1 MRRSSAV
8 VVAALV
14 GGVLVA
20 GGVASAAPTS
30 SPAVEN
36 SIGFK
41 LGCDGYEHPGL
52 GSISDE
58 FHSTGVTISA
68 PEKVVAGSTFTY
80 RVQPGAMT
88 VPTSGHAGRSAIRWT
103 RMKYDFDIPAGVSLV
118 DAQVVAGTSSNLSGA
133 APSVIRIND
142 GGSPDA
148 AGTHLRIAGNNQTAD
163 SNGGGGNG
171 PSTSKNDDGG
181 IGAEAGKTF
190 RLPAIDVT
198 VIAGGAGSTVQPK
211 LRVTDGNSGSF
222 DSPKNAFT
230 FLQREKDFFTVAY
243 WERYNCSPHDS
254 RSAGL
259 NAGGQALATVNIV
272 AQAGTTTAVT
282 SGGSATIGQSTN
294 LVAQVSPAPTGGTVQ
309 FKDGGTDI
317 GAPVTVVNGVAT
329 LPHTFTAAGDHSIT
343 AVYDGVLE
351 FLTSTSAAHTVSV
364 AAADV
369 QTTTSL
375 TVPSSAVEQTS
386 VALTA
391 NIAPAAEGG
400 TVQFKDGGVDIG
412 GSIAVTAGAATLDHT
427 FTATGTHS
435 ITAVYSGTAGFGG
448 SSSQA
453 QSIEISSSAQ
463 STTTTLQVPA
473 TAVTGSAVDLTATV
487 APSNAVGSVQFKSN
501 GAAIGSPVTVTAGVA
516 TLSHA
521 FDVAGAQ
528 SVTAD
533 FTAGAGFVSSSAAA
547 QTVTV
552 SDPAPVDVETTT
564 SLSVPATAI
573 TGTAVDLTAT
583 VAPNNAVGTVQF
595 KSNGTA
601 IGSPV
606 TVSGGTATLSH
617 TFDVAGAQSVT
628 ADFTAGAGFVS
639 SSAAA
644 QTVTVSDPAPVDVET
659 TTSLSVPATAITG
672 TAVDLTATVAP
683 NNAVGTVQFKSNGTA
698 IGSPVTV
705 SSGVATLSHVFDVAG
720 AQSVTADFTAVAGF
734 VNSSASAQTVTVSDP
749 APVDVETTTSLSVP
763 ATAITGSAVD
773 LTATVAPN
781 NAVGT
786 VQFKSNGTAI
796 GSPVT
801 VAGGTATLSHSFDV
815 AGAQSVT
822 ADFTAG
828 AGFVSSSASA
838 QTVTVSDPAPADVET
853 TTSLSV
859 PATAITGSAV
869 DLTATVAPNNAVGTV
884 QFKSNGTAIGSPVT
898 VAGGTATLSHAFDV
912 AGAQSITADFT
923 AGSGFKN
930 SVASAKSIQVS
941 VSDQE
946 SVVELNIPTDAKTGV
961 ATDLWATVRTSS
973 DDAVGV
979 GTVQFY
985 DGGVAI
991 GGPEAVTAGVAGLS
1005 HTFTSAGAHSIT
1017 AVYSGGTGV
1026 VGSSAPARTVNV
1038 ADPAPSDVTTETV
1051 VTVPTDAVVNKS
1063 VTLSATVTSVQN
1075 GGTVQFMDGDTP
1087 IGDAVAVVNGIA
1099 ALNHTF
1105 TTTGAHSI
1113 SAIFS
1118 GATGFTGS
1126 TSTAQAIQIKAATG
1140 GGTGSLGSGS
1150 AGSSDFLPF
1159 GS

>member
-41 LGCDGYEHPGL
+41 LGCDGYEHL
-52 GSISDE
+52 AVDIADV
-58 FHSTGVTISA
+58 FHSTGVTVSA

-80 RVQPGAMT
+80 RVQPNVMS
-88 VPTSGHAGRSAIRWT
+88 VPTGGHAGRSVGKWT
-103 RMKYDFDIPAGVSLV
+103 RLKYDFDIPAGVSLV
-118 DAQVVAGTSSNLSGA
+118 DAQVVAGTSSNLSGVT
-133 APSVIRIND
+133 PSVIRIND
-142 GGSPDA
+142 GGSPDG
-148 AGTHLRIAGNNQTAD
+148 AGTHLRISGNNQTAD
-163 SNGGGGNG
+163 SNNKGGNG
-171 PSTSKNDDGG
+171 PSTSKNSDGG
-181 IGAEAGKTF
+181 IEVGAGKTF

-198 VIAGGAGSTVQPK
+198 VVAGAAGSTVQPK
-211 LRVTDGNSGSF
+211 LRATDGDSGAF
-222 DSPKNAFT
+222 NSPKNAFT
-230 FLQREKDFFTVAY
+230 FLQYETLWPGY
-243 WERYNCSPHDS
+243 WERYNCSPRDS
-254 RSAGL
+254 SGGGL
-259 NAGGQALATVNIV
+259 NAGGQALATVNV
-272 AQAGTTTAVT
+272 VSQAGTATAVT
-282 SGGSATIGQSTN
+282 SGAAATVGQSTD

-317 GAPVTVVNGVAT
+317 GAPVAVVNGVAT
-329 LPHTFTAAGDHSIT
+329 LPHTFTATGDHSIT

-351 FLTSTSAAHTVSV
+351 FLTSTSPARTVSV
-364 AAADV
+364 AAAVV
-369 QTTTSL
+369 QTTASL

-391 NIAPAAEGG
+391 NISPAANGG
-400 TVQFKDGGVDIG
+400 TVQFKDGGIDIG
-412 GSIAVTAGAATLDHT
+412 GPIAVTGGAATLDHT
-427 FTATGTHS
+427 FTTTGSHS

-448 SSSQA
+448 STAQA
-453 QSIEISSSAQ
+453 QTIEISSSAL

-473 TAVTGSAVDLTATV
+473 TAVTGTAVDLTATV
-487 APSNAVGSVQFKSN
+487 APNNAVGSVQFKSN
-501 GAAIGSPVTVTAGVA
+501 GTAIGTPVAVASGVA

-521 FDVAGAQ
+521 FDTAGAQ

-533 FTAGAGFVSSSAAA
+533 FTAGAGFVSSSAPA

-601 IGSPV
+601 IGTPV
-606 TVSGGTATLSH
+606 TVSAGVATLSH
-617 TFDVAGAQSVT
+617 AFDTAGAQSVT

-639 SSAAA
+639 SSASA
-644 QTVTVSDPAPVDVET
+644 QAVTVSDPAPVDVQT

-698 IGSPVTV
+698 IGTPVAVT
-705 SSGVATLSHVFDVAG
+705 SGVATLSHAFDA
-720 AQSVTADFTAVAGF
+720 
-734 VNSSASAQTVTVSDP
+734 
-749 APVDVETTTSLSVP
+749 
-763 ATAITGSAVD
+763 
-773 LTATVAPN
+773 
-781 NAVGT
+781 
-786 VQFKSNGTAI
+786 
-796 GSPVT
+796 
-801 VAGGTATLSHSFDV
+801 

-838 QTVTVSDPAPADVET
+838 QTVTVSDPAPVDVET

-859 PATAITGSAV
+859 PATAVTGTAV
-869 DLTATVAPNNAVGTV
+869 DLTATVAPNNAVGSV

-898 VAGGTATLSHAFDV
+898 VSGGTATLSHSFDA

-923 AGSGFKN
+923 AGAGFKN
-930 SVASAKSIQVS
+930 SVASAKSVQVS
-941 VSDQE
+941 VADQE

-991 GGPEAVTAGVAGLS
+991 GGPEAVTAGAAGLTHS
-1005 HTFTSAGAHSIT
+1005 FTSAGAHSIT
-1017 AVYSGGTGV
+1017 AVYSGGAGV
-1026 VGSSAPARTVNV
+1026 VGSSAQARTVNV
-1038 ADPAPSDVTTETV
+1038 TDPAPSDVTTETV
-1051 VTVPTDAVVNKS
+1051 VTVPGDAVVNKS
-1063 VTLSATVTSVQN
+1063 VTLSATVSSVQN

-1105 TTTGAHSI
+1105 TTTGTHSI
-1113 SAIFS
+1113 SAIYS
-1118 GATGFTGS
+1118 GAAGFTGS
-1126 TSTAQAIQIKAATG
+1126 TSAAHAIQVKAATG

>member
-36 SIGFK
+36 TIGFK

-68 PEKVVAGSTFTY
+68 PEKVAAGSTFTY

-133 APSVIRIND
+133 APSVIRIDD

-148 AGTHLRIAGNNQTAD
+148 AGTHLRISGNNQTAD

-230 FLQREKDFFTVAY
+230 FLQREKDVFTVAY

-259 NAGGQALATVNIV
+259 NAGGQALATVNVVSQV
-272 AQAGTTTAVT
+272 ATTTAVT
-282 SGGSATIGQSTN
+282 SGASATIGQSTD
-294 LVAQVSPAPTGGTVQ
+294 LIAQVSPAPTGGTVQ

-317 GAPVTVVNGVAT
+317 GAPVAVVNGVAT

-351 FLTSTSAAHTVSV
+351 FLTSTSPARTVSV

-369 QTTTSL
+369 QTTTAL

-391 NIAPAAEGG
+391 NISPATDGG
-400 TVQFKDGGVDIG
+400 TVQFKDGGTDIG
-412 GSIAVTAGAATLDHT
+412 GPIAVTAGAATLDHT
-427 FTATGTHS
+427 FTTTGSHS

-448 SSSQA
+448 STAQA
-453 QSIEISSSAQ
+453 QTIEISSSAL

-473 TAVTGSAVDLTATV
+473 AAITGSAVDLTATV
-487 APSNAVGSVQFKSN
+487 APNNAVGSVQFKSN
-501 GAAIGSPVTVTAGVA
+501 GTAIGSPVTVSGGTA
-516 TLSHA
+516 TLSHS
-521 FDVAGAQ
+521 FDAAGAQ

-533 FTAGAGFVSSSAAA
+533 FTAGAGFVSSSASA

-601 IGSPV
+601 IGTPV
-606 TVSGGTATLSH
+606 AVSAGVATLSH
-617 TFDVAGAQSVT
+617 SFDVAGAQSVT
-628 ADFTAGAGFVS
+628 ADFTAGAGFAS
-639 SSAAA
+639 SSASA

-672 TAVDLTATVAP
+672 AAVDLTATVAP

-705 SSGVATLSHVFDVAG
+705 S
-720 AQSVTADFTAVAGF
+720 
-734 VNSSASAQTVTVSDP
+734 
-749 APVDVETTTSLSVP
+749 
-763 ATAITGSAVD
+763 
-773 LTATVAPN
+773 
-781 NAVGT
+781 
-786 VQFKSNGTAI
+786 
-796 GSPVT
+796 
-801 VAGGTATLSHSFDV
+801 GGTATLSHSFDA

-838 QTVTVSDPAPADVET
+838 QTVTVSDPAPIDVET

-859 PATAITGSAV
+859 PATAITGAAV
-869 DLTATVAPNNAVGTV
+869 DLTATVAPNNAVGSV

-898 VAGGTATLSHAFDV
+898 VSGGTATLSHIFDA

-930 SVASAKSIQVS
+930 SVASAKSVQVS
-941 VSDQE
+941 VADQE

-991 GGPEAVTAGVAGLS
+991 GGPEPVTAGAAGLS

-1017 AVYSGGTGV
+1017 AVYSGGAGV
-1026 VGSSAPARTVNV
+1026 VGSSAQARTVNV
-1038 ADPAPSDVTTETV
+1038 TDPAPSDVTTETV
-1051 VTVPTDAVVNKS
+1051 VTVPADGVVNKS
-1063 VTLSATVTSVQN
+1063 VTLSATVSSVQN

-1087 IGDAVAVVNGIA
+1087 IGDAVPVVNGIA

-1113 SAIFS
+1113 SAIYS
-1118 GATGFTGS
+1118 GAAGFTGS
-1126 TSTAQAIQIKAATG
+1126 TSAAHAIQIKAATG

>member
-1 MRRSSAV
+1 MTV
-8 VVAALV
+8 
-14 GGVLVA
+14 
-20 GGVASAAPTS
+20 
-30 SPAVEN
+30 
-36 SIGFK
+36 
-41 LGCDGYEHPGL
+41 
-52 GSISDE
+52 
-58 FHSTGVTISA
+58 SA

-80 RVQPGAMT
+80 RVQPNVMS
-88 VPTSGHAGRSAIRWT
+88 VPTGGHAGRSVGKWT
-103 RMKYDFDIPAGVSLV
+103 RLKYDFDIPAGVSLV
-118 DAQVVAGTSSNLSGA
+118 DAQVVAGTSSNLSGVT
-133 APSVIRIND
+133 PSVIRIND
-142 GGSPDA
+142 GGSPDG
-148 AGTHLRIAGNNQTAD
+148 AGTHLRISGNNQTAD
-163 SNGGGGNG
+163 SNNKGGNG
-171 PSTSKNDDGG
+171 PSTSKNSDGG
-181 IGAEAGKTF
+181 IEVGAGKTF

-198 VIAGGAGSTVQPK
+198 VVAGAAGSTVQPK
-211 LRVTDGNSGSF
+211 LRATDGDSGAF
-222 DSPKNAFT
+222 NSPKNAFT
-230 FLQREKDFFTVAY
+230 FLQYETLWPGY
-243 WERYNCSPHDS
+243 WERYNCSPRDS
-254 RSAGL
+254 SGGGL
-259 NAGGQALATVNIV
+259 NAGGQALATVNV
-272 AQAGTTTAVT
+272 VSQAATSTTVT
-282 SGGSATIGQSTN
+282 SGAAATVGQSTD

-317 GAPVTVVNGVAT
+317 GAPVAVVNGVAT

-351 FLTSTSAAHTVSV
+351 FLTSTSPARTVSV

-369 QTTTSL
+369 QTTASL

-391 NIAPAAEGG
+391 NISPAANGG
-400 TVQFKDGGVDIG
+400 TVQFKDGGIDIG
-412 GSIAVTAGAATLDHT
+412 GPIAVTGGAATLDHT
-427 FTATGTHS
+427 FTTAGSHS

-448 SSSQA
+448 STAQA
-453 QSIEISSSAQ
+453 QTIEISSSSL

-473 TAVTGSAVDLTATV
+473 TAVTGTAVDLTATV

-501 GAAIGSPVTVTAGVA
+501 GAAIGSPVTVAGGSAILSHAFSVAGAQSVTADFTAAAGFVSSSASARTVTVSDPAPVDVQTTTSLSVPATAVTGTAVDLTATVAPNNAVGSVQFKSNGTAIGSPVTVTGGVATLSHTFDTAGAQSVTADFTGGAGFVSSSASAQAVTVSDPAPVDVVTTTSLSVPATAVTGMAVDLTATVAPNNAVGTVQFKSNGTAIGTPVAVTSGVA

-521 FDVAGAQ
+521 FDAAGAQ

-533 FTAGAGFVSSSAAA
+533 FTAGAGFVSSSASA

-552 SDPAPVDVETTT
+552 SDPAPVDVQTTT

-601 IGSPV
+601 IGTPV
-606 TVSGGTATLSH
+606 AVTSGVATLSH
-617 TFDVAGAQSVT
+617 AFDAAGAQSVT

-639 SSAAA
+639 SSAPA
-644 QTVTVSDPAPVDVET
+644 QTVTVSDPAPVDVVT
-659 TTSLSVPATAITG
+659 TTSLSVPATAVTG

-683 NNAVGTVQFKSNGTA
+683 SNAVGSVQFKSNGAA

-705 SSGVATLSHVFDVAG
+705 S
-720 AQSVTADFTAVAGF
+720 
-734 VNSSASAQTVTVSDP
+734 
-749 APVDVETTTSLSVP
+749 
-763 ATAITGSAVD
+763 
-773 LTATVAPN
+773 
-781 NAVGT
+781 
-786 VQFKSNGTAI
+786 
-796 GSPVT
+796 
-801 VAGGTATLSHSFDV
+801 GGTATLSHSFD
-815 AGAQSVT
+815 A
-822 ADFTAG
+822 
-828 AGFVSSSASA
+828 
-838 QTVTVSDPAPADVET
+838 
-853 TTSLSV
+853 
-859 PATAITGSAV
+859 
-869 DLTATVAPNNAVGTV
+869 
-884 QFKSNGTAIGSPVT
+884 
-898 VAGGTATLSHAFDV
+898 

-923 AGSGFKN
+923 AGAGFKN
-930 SVASAKSIQVS
+930 SVASAKSVQVS
-941 VSDQE
+941 VADQE

-991 GGPEAVTAGVAGLS
+991 GGPEAVTAGAAGLTHS
-1005 HTFTSAGAHSIT
+1005 FTSAGAHSIT
-1017 AVYSGGTGV
+1017 AVYSGGAGV
-1026 VGSSAPARTVNV
+1026 VGSSAQARTVNV
-1038 ADPAPSDVTTETV
+1038 TDPAPSDVTTETV
-1051 VTVPTDAVVNKS
+1051 VTVPGDAVVNKS
-1063 VTLSATVTSVQN
+1063 VTLSATVSSVQN

-1105 TTTGAHSI
+1105 TTTGTHSI
-1113 SAIFS
+1113 SAIYS

-1126 TSTAQAIQIKAATG
+1126 TSTAHAIQIKAATG

>member
-1 MRRSSAV
+1 MLVRRSSAV

-41 LGCDGYEHPGL
+41 LGCDGYEHL
-52 GSISDE
+52 AVDIADV
-58 FHSTGVTISA
+58 FHSTGVTVSA

-80 RVQPGAMT
+80 RVQPNVMS
-88 VPTSGHAGRSAIRWT
+88 VPTGGHAGRSVGKWT
-103 RMKYDFDIPAGVSLV
+103 RLKYDFDIPAGVSLV
-118 DAQVVAGTSSNLSGA
+118 DAQVVAGTSSNLSGVT
-133 APSVIRIND
+133 PSVIRIND
-142 GGSPDA
+142 GGSPDG
-148 AGTHLRIAGNNQTAD
+148 AGTHLRISGNNQTAD
-163 SNGGGGNG
+163 SNNKGGNG
-171 PSTSKNDDGG
+171 PSTSKNSDGG
-181 IGAEAGKTF
+181 IEVGAGKTF

-198 VIAGGAGSTVQPK
+198 VVAGAAGSTVQPK
-211 LRVTDGNSGSF
+211 LRATDGDSGAF
-222 DSPKNAFT
+222 NSPKNAFT
-230 FLQREKDFFTVAY
+230 FLQYETLWPGY
-243 WERYNCSPHDS
+243 WERYNCSPRDS
-254 RSAGL
+254 SGGGL
-259 NAGGQALATVNIV
+259 NAGGQALATVNV
-272 AQAGTTTAVT
+272 VSQAATSTTVT
-282 SGGSATIGQSTN
+282 SGAAATVGQSTD

-317 GAPVTVVNGVAT
+317 GAPVAVVNGVAT

-351 FLTSTSAAHTVSV
+351 FLTSTSPARTVSV

-369 QTTTSL
+369 QTTASL

-391 NIAPAAEGG
+391 NISPAANGG
-400 TVQFKDGGVDIG
+400 TVQFKDGGIDIG
-412 GSIAVTAGAATLDHT
+412 GPIAVTGGAATLDHT
-427 FTATGTHS
+427 FTTAGSHS

-448 SSSQA
+448 STAQA
-453 QSIEISSSAQ
+453 QTIEISSSAL

-473 TAVTGSAVDLTATV
+473 TAVTGTAVDLTATV
-487 APSNAVGSVQFKSN
+487 APNNAVGTVQFKSN
-501 GAAIGSPVTVTAGVA
+501 GTAIGTPVAVASGVA

-521 FDVAGAQ
+521 FDAAGAQ

-533 FTAGAGFVSSSAAA
+533 FTAGAGFVSSSAPA

-552 SDPAPVDVETTT
+552 SDPAPVDVVTTT

-601 IGSPV
+601 IGTPV
-606 TVSGGTATLSH
+606 AVTSGVATLSH
-617 TFDVAGAQSVT
+617 AFDAAGAQSVT

-639 SSAAA
+639 SSAPA
-644 QTVTVSDPAPVDVET
+644 QTVTVSDPAPVDVVT

-698 IGSPVTV
+698 IGTPVAVT
-705 SSGVATLSHVFDVAG
+705 SGVATLSHAFDAAG
-720 AQSVTADFTAVAGF
+720 AQSVTA
-734 VNSSASAQTVTVSDP
+734 N
-749 APVDVETTTSLSVP
+749 
-763 ATAITGSAVD
+763 
-773 LTATVAPN
+773 
-781 NAVGT
+781 
-786 VQFKSNGTAI
+786 
-796 GSPVT
+796 
-801 VAGGTATLSHSFDV
+801 
-815 AGAQSVT
+815 
-822 ADFTAG
+822 FTAG

-838 QTVTVSDPAPADVET
+838 QTVTVSDPAPVDVVT

-859 PATAITGSAV
+859 PATAVTGAAV
-869 DLTATVAPNNAVGTV
+869 DLTATVAPSNAVGSV
-884 QFKSNGTAIGSPVT
+884 QFKSNGAAIGSPVT
-898 VAGGTATLSHAFDV
+898 VSGGTATLSHSFDA

-923 AGSGFKN
+923 AGAGFKN
-930 SVASAKSIQVS
+930 SVASAKSVQVS
-941 VSDQE
+941 VADQE

-991 GGPEAVTAGVAGLS
+991 GGPEAVTAGAAGLTHS
-1005 HTFTSAGAHSIT
+1005 FTSAGAHSIT
-1017 AVYSGGTGV
+1017 AVYSGGAGV
-1026 VGSSAPARTVNV
+1026 VGSSAQARTVNV
-1038 ADPAPSDVTTETV
+1038 TDPAPSDVTTETV
-1051 VTVPTDAVVNKS
+1051 VTAPADAVVNKS
-1063 VTLSATVTSVQN
+1063 VTLSATVSSVQN

-1105 TTTGAHSI
+1105 ATTGAHSI
-1113 SAIFS
+1113 SAIYS
-1118 GATGFTGS
+1118 GAAGFTGS
-1126 TSTAQAIQIKAATG
+1126 TSAAHAIQVKAATG

>member
-1 MRRSSAV
+1 VLVRRSSAV

-41 LGCDGYEHPGL
+41 LGCDGYEHL
-52 GSISDE
+52 AVDIADV
-58 FHSTGVTISA
+58 FHSTGVTVSA

-80 RVQPGAMT
+80 RVQPNVMS
-88 VPTSGHAGRSAIRWT
+88 VPTGGHAGRSVGKWT
-103 RMKYDFDIPAGVSLV
+103 RLKYDFDIPAGVSFV
-118 DAQVVAGTSSNLSGA
+118 DAQVVAGTSSNLSGVT
-133 APSVIRIND
+133 PSVIRIND
-142 GGSPDA
+142 GGSPDG
-148 AGTHLRIAGNNQTAD
+148 AGTHLRISGNNQTAD
-163 SNGGGGNG
+163 SNNKGGNG
-171 PSTSKNDDGG
+171 PSTSKNSDGG
-181 IGAEAGKTF
+181 IEVGAGKTF

-198 VIAGGAGSTVQPK
+198 VVAGAAGSTVQPK
-211 LRVTDGNSGSF
+211 LRATDGDSGAF
-222 DSPKNAFT
+222 NSPKNAFT
-230 FLQREKDFFTVAY
+230 FLQYETLWPGY
-243 WERYNCSPHDS
+243 WERYNCSPRDS
-254 RSAGL
+254 SGGGL
-259 NAGGQALATVNIV
+259 NAGGQALATVNV
-272 AQAGTTTAVT
+272 VSQAATSTTVT
-282 SGGSATIGQSTN
+282 SGAAATVGQSTD

-317 GAPVTVVNGVAT
+317 GAPVAVVNGVAT
-329 LPHTFTAAGDHSIT
+329 LPHTFTAAGGHSIT

-351 FLTSTSAAHTVSV
+351 FLTSTSPARTVSV

-369 QTTTSL
+369 QTTASL

-391 NIAPAAEGG
+391 NISPAANGG
-400 TVQFKDGGVDIG
+400 TVQFKDGGIDIG
-412 GSIAVTAGAATLDHT
+412 GPIAVTGGAATLDHT
-427 FTATGTHS
+427 FTTTGSHS

-448 SSSQA
+448 STAQA
-453 QSIEISSSAQ
+453 QTIEISSSAL

-473 TAVTGSAVDLTATV
+473 TAVTGTAVDLTATV
-487 APSNAVGSVQFKSN
+487 APNNAVGTVQFKSN
-501 GAAIGSPVTVTAGVA
+501 GTSIGSPVAVASGVA
-516 TLSHA
+516 TLSHT
-521 FDVAGAQ
+521 FDTAGAQ

-533 FTAGAGFVSSSAAA
+533 FTAGAGFVSSSASA

-601 IGSPV
+601 IGTPV
-606 TVSGGTATLSH
+606 TV
-617 TFDVAGAQSVT
+617 
-628 ADFTAGAGFVS
+628 
-639 SSAAA
+639 
-644 QTVTVSDPAPVDVET
+644 
-659 TTSLSVPATAITG
+659 TG
-672 TAVDLTATVAP
+672 
-683 NNAVGTVQFKSNGTA
+683 
-698 IGSPVTV
+698 
-705 SSGVATLSHVFDVAG
+705 GVATLSHAFDA
-720 AQSVTADFTAVAGF
+720 
-734 VNSSASAQTVTVSDP
+734 
-749 APVDVETTTSLSVP
+749 
-763 ATAITGSAVD
+763 
-773 LTATVAPN
+773 
-781 NAVGT
+781 
-786 VQFKSNGTAI
+786 
-796 GSPVT
+796 
-801 VAGGTATLSHSFDV
+801 

-838 QTVTVSDPAPADVET
+838 QAVTVSDPAPVDVET

-859 PATAITGSAV
+859 PATAVTGTAV
-869 DLTATVAPNNAVGTV
+869 DLTATVAPNNAVGSV

-898 VAGGTATLSHAFDV
+898 VSGGTATLSHSFDA

-923 AGSGFKN
+923 AGAGFKN
-930 SVASAKSIQVS
+930 SVASAKSVQVS
-941 VSDQE
+941 VADQE

-973 DDAVGV
+973 DDAVGF

-991 GGPEAVTAGVAGLS
+991 GGPEAVTAGAAGLTHS
-1005 HTFTSAGAHSIT
+1005 FTSAGAHSIT
-1017 AVYSGGTGV
+1017 AVYSGGAGV
-1026 VGSSAPARTVNV
+1026 VGSSAQARTVNV
-1038 ADPAPSDVTTETV
+1038 TDPAPSDVTTETV
-1051 VTVPTDAVVNKS
+1051 VTVPGDAVVNKS
-1063 VTLSATVTSVQN
+1063 VTLSATVSSVQN

-1105 TTTGAHSI
+1105 TTTGTHSI
-1113 SAIFS
+1113 SAIYS

-1126 TSTAQAIQIKAATG
+1126 TSTAHAIQIKAATG

>member
-1 MRRSSAV
+1 MLVRRSSAV

-41 LGCDGYEHPGL
+41 LGCDGYEHL
-52 GSISDE
+52 AVDIADV
-58 FHSTGVTISA
+58 FHSTGVTVSA

-80 RVQPGAMT
+80 RVQPNVMS
-88 VPTSGHAGRSAIRWT
+88 VPTGGHAGRSVGKWT
-103 RMKYDFDIPAGVSLV
+103 RLKYDFDIPAGVSLV
-118 DAQVVAGTSSNLSGA
+118 DAQVVAGTSSNLSGVT
-133 APSVIRIND
+133 PSVIRIND
-142 GGSPDA
+142 GGSPDG
-148 AGTHLRIAGNNQTAD
+148 AGTHLRISGNNQTAD
-163 SNGGGGNG
+163 SNNKGGNG
-171 PSTSKNDDGG
+171 PSTSKNSDGG
-181 IGAEAGKTF
+181 IEVGAGKTF

-198 VIAGGAGSTVQPK
+198 VVAGVAGSTVQPK
-211 LRVTDGNSGSF
+211 LRVTDGDSGAF
-222 DSPKNAFT
+222 NSPKNAFT
-230 FLQREKDFFTVAY
+230 FLQYETLWPGY
-243 WERYNCSPHDS
+243 WERYNCSPRDS
-254 RSAGL
+254 SGGGL
-259 NAGGQALATVNIV
+259 NAGGQALATVNVV

-282 SGGSATIGQSTN
+282 SGGSATIGQSTD

-317 GAPVTVVNGVAT
+317 GAPVAVVNGVAA

-427 FTATGTHS
+427 FTTTGTHS

-501 GAAIGSPVTVTAGVA
+501 GTAIGSPVTVSGGTA

-521 FDVAGAQ
+521 FDAAGAQ

-533 FTAGAGFVSSSAAA
+533 FTAGAGFVS
-547 QTVTV
+547 
-552 SDPAPVDVETTT
+552 
-564 SLSVPATAI
+564 
-573 TGTAVDLTAT
+573 
-583 VAPNNAVGTVQF
+583 
-595 KSNGTA
+595 
-601 IGSPV
+601 
-606 TVSGGTATLSH
+606 
-617 TFDVAGAQSVT
+617 
-628 ADFTAGAGFVS
+628 
-639 SSAAA
+639 
-644 QTVTVSDPAPVDVET
+644 
-659 TTSLSVPATAITG
+659 
-672 TAVDLTATVAP
+672 
-683 NNAVGTVQFKSNGTA
+683 
-698 IGSPVTV
+698 
-705 SSGVATLSHVFDVAG
+705 
-720 AQSVTADFTAVAGF
+720 
-734 VNSSASAQTVTVSDP
+734 SSASAQTVTVSDP

-801 VAGGTATLSHSFDV
+801 VAGGTATLSHIFDV

-838 QTVTVSDPAPADVET
+838 QTVTVSDPAPVDIETTTSLSVPATAITGSAVDLTATVAPNNAVGTVQFKSNGAAIGTPVTVSGGTATLSHSFDVAGAQSVTADFTAGAGFVSSSAAAKTVTVSDPAPADVET

-884 QFKSNGTAIGSPVT
+884 QFKSNGAAIGSPVT
-898 VAGGTATLSHAFDV
+898 VAGGTVTLSHIFDV

-1038 ADPAPSDVTTETV
+1038 TDPAPSDVTTETV

>member
-1 MRRSSAV
+1 MLVRRSSAV

-41 LGCDGYEHPGL
+41 LGCDGYEHL
-52 GSISDE
+52 AVDIADV
-58 FHSTGVTISA
+58 FHSTGVTVSA

-80 RVQPGAMT
+80 RVQPNVMS
-88 VPTSGHAGRSAIRWT
+88 VPTGGHAGRSVGKWT
-103 RMKYDFDIPAGVSLV
+103 RLKYDFDIPAGVSLV
-118 DAQVVAGTSSNLSGA
+118 DAQVVAGTSSNLSGVT
-133 APSVIRIND
+133 PSVIRIND
-142 GGSPDA
+142 GGSPDG
-148 AGTHLRIAGNNQTAD
+148 AGTHLRISGNNQTAD
-163 SNGGGGNG
+163 SNNKGGNG
-171 PSTSKNDDGG
+171 PSTSKNSDGG
-181 IGAEAGKTF
+181 IEVGAGKTF

-198 VIAGGAGSTVQPK
+198 VVAGAAGSTVQPK
-211 LRVTDGNSGSF
+211 LRATDGDSGAF
-222 DSPKNAFT
+222 NSPKNAFT
-230 FLQREKDFFTVAY
+230 FLQYETLWPGY
-243 WERYNCSPHDS
+243 WERYNCSPRDS
-254 RSAGL
+254 SGGGL
-259 NAGGQALATVNIV
+259 NAGGQALATVNV
-272 AQAGTTTAVT
+272 VSQAGTATAVT
-282 SGGSATIGQSTN
+282 SGAAATVGQSTD

-317 GAPVTVVNGVAT
+317 GAPVAVVNGVAT

-351 FLTSTSAAHTVSV
+351 FLTSTSPARTVSV

-369 QTTTSL
+369 QTTASL

-391 NIAPAAEGG
+391 NISPAANGG
-400 TVQFKDGGVDIG
+400 TVQFKDGGIDIG
-412 GSIAVTAGAATLDHT
+412 GPIAVTGGAATLDHT
-427 FTATGTHS
+427 FTTTGSHS

-448 SSSQA
+448 STAQA
-453 QSIEISSSAQ
+453 QTIEISSSAL

-473 TAVTGSAVDLTATV
+473 TAVTGTAVDLTATV
-487 APSNAVGSVQFKSN
+487 APNNAVGSVQFKSN
-501 GAAIGSPVTVTAGVA
+501 GTAIGTPVAVASGVA

-528 SVTAD
+528 SVTAE
-533 FTAGAGFVSSSAAA
+533 FTAAAGFVSSSAPA

-552 SDPAPVDVETTT
+552 SDPAPVDVQTTT

-601 IGSPV
+601 IGTPV
-606 TVSGGTATLSH
+606 AVASGVATLSH
-617 TFDVAGAQSVT
+617 AFDVAGAQSVT
-628 ADFTAGAGFVS
+628 AEFTAAAGFVS
-639 SSAAA
+639 SSAPA
-644 QTVTVSDPAPVDVET
+644 QTVTVSDPAPVDVQT

-683 NNAVGTVQFKSNGTA
+683 NNAVGTVQFKSNGAA

-705 SSGVATLSHVFDVAG
+705 SAGVATLSHSFDAAG
-720 AQSVTADFTAVAGF
+720 AQSVTADFTAGAGF
-734 VNSSASAQTVTVSDP
+734 VSSSASAQAVTVSDPAPVDVVTTTSLSVPATAVTGTAVDLTATVAPNNAVGSVQFKSNGTAIGAPVTVSGGTATLSHSFDTAGAQSVTADFTAGAGFVSSSASARTVTVSDP

-763 ATAITGSAVD
+763 ATAVTGTAVD

-781 NAVGT
+781 NAVGS

-796 GSPVT
+796 GAPVT
-801 VAGGTATLSHSFDV
+801 VSGGTATLSHSFD
-815 AGAQSVT
+815 A
-822 ADFTAG
+822 
-828 AGFVSSSASA
+828 
-838 QTVTVSDPAPADVET
+838 
-853 TTSLSV
+853 
-859 PATAITGSAV
+859 
-869 DLTATVAPNNAVGTV
+869 
-884 QFKSNGTAIGSPVT
+884 
-898 VAGGTATLSHAFDV
+898 
-912 AGAQSITADFT
+912 AGAQSITANFT
-923 AGSGFKN
+923 AGAGFKN
-930 SVASAKSIQVS
+930 SVASAKSVQVS
-941 VSDQE
+941 VADQE

-991 GGPEAVTAGVAGLS
+991 GGPEPVTAGAAGLS

-1017 AVYSGGTGV
+1017 AVYSGGAGV
-1026 VGSSAPARTVNV
+1026 VGSSAQARTVNV
-1038 ADPAPSDVTTETV
+1038 TDPAPSDVTTETV
-1051 VTVPTDAVVNKS
+1051 VTVPADGVVNKS
-1063 VTLSATVTSVQN
+1063 VTLSATVSSVQN

-1087 IGDAVAVVNGIA
+1087 IGDAVPVVNGIA

-1113 SAIFS
+1113 SAIYS
-1118 GATGFTGS
+1118 GAAGFTGS
-1126 TSTAQAIQIKAATG
+1126 TSAAHAIQIKAATG

>member
-1 MRRSSAV
+1 MLVRRSSAV

-41 LGCDGYEHPGL
+41 LGCDGYEHL
-52 GSISDE
+52 AVDIADV
-58 FHSTGVTISA
+58 FHSTGVTVSA

-80 RVQPGAMT
+80 RVQPNVMS
-88 VPTSGHAGRSAIRWT
+88 VPTGGHAGRSVGKWT
-103 RMKYDFDIPAGVSLV
+103 RLKYDFDIPAGVSLV
-118 DAQVVAGTSSNLSGA
+118 DAQVVAGTSSNLSGVT
-133 APSVIRIND
+133 PSVIRIND
-142 GGSPDA
+142 GGSADG
-148 AGTHLRIAGNNQTAD
+148 AGTHLRISGNNQAAD
-163 SNGGGGNG
+163 SNNKGGNG
-171 PSTSKNDDGG
+171 PSTSKNSDGG
-181 IGAEAGKTF
+181 IEVGAGKTF

-198 VIAGGAGSTVQPK
+198 VVAGAAGSTVQPK
-211 LRVTDGNSGSF
+211 LRATDGDSGAF
-222 DSPKNAFT
+222 NSPKNAFT
-230 FLQREKDFFTVAY
+230 FLQYETLWPGY
-243 WERYNCSPHDS
+243 WERYNCSPRDS
-254 RSAGL
+254 SGGGL
-259 NAGGQALATVNIV
+259 NAGGQALATVNV
-272 AQAGTTTAVT
+272 VSQAATSTTVT
-282 SGGSATIGQSTN
+282 SGAAATVGQSTD

-317 GAPVTVVNGVAT
+317 GAPVAVVNGVAT

-351 FLTSTSAAHTVSV
+351 FLTSTSPARTVSV

-369 QTTTSL
+369 QTTASL

-391 NIAPAAEGG
+391 NISPAANGG
-400 TVQFKDGGVDIG
+400 TVQFKDGGIDIG
-412 GSIAVTAGAATLDHT
+412 GPIAVTGGAATLDHT
-427 FTATGTHS
+427 FTTTGSHS

-448 SSSQA
+448 STAQA
-453 QSIEISSSAQ
+453 QTIEISSSAL

-473 TAVTGSAVDLTATV
+473 TAVTGTAVDLTATV
-487 APSNAVGSVQFKSN
+487 APNNAVGTVQFKSNGTSIGSPVAVTSGVATLSHTFDTAGAQSVTADFTASAGFVSSSAPAQTVTVSDPAPVDVETTTSLSVPATAITGTDVDLTATVAPNNAVGSVQFKSN
-501 GAAIGSPVTVTAGVA
+501 GTAIGSPVTVTGGVA

-533 FTAGAGFVSSSAAA
+533 FTAGAGFVSSSAPA

-552 SDPAPVDVETTT
+552 SDPAPVDVQTTT

-601 IGSPV
+601 IGTPV
-606 TVSGGTATLSH
+606 TV
-617 TFDVAGAQSVT
+617 
-628 ADFTAGAGFVS
+628 
-639 SSAAA
+639 
-644 QTVTVSDPAPVDVET
+644 
-659 TTSLSVPATAITG
+659 TG
-672 TAVDLTATVAP
+672 
-683 NNAVGTVQFKSNGTA
+683 
-698 IGSPVTV
+698 
-705 SSGVATLSHVFDVAG
+705 GVATLSHAFDA
-720 AQSVTADFTAVAGF
+720 
-734 VNSSASAQTVTVSDP
+734 
-749 APVDVETTTSLSVP
+749 
-763 ATAITGSAVD
+763 
-773 LTATVAPN
+773 
-781 NAVGT
+781 
-786 VQFKSNGTAI
+786 
-796 GSPVT
+796 
-801 VAGGTATLSHSFDV
+801 

-838 QTVTVSDPAPADVET
+838 QAVTVSDPAPVDVET

-859 PATAITGSAV
+859 PATAVTGTAV
-869 DLTATVAPNNAVGTV
+869 DLTATVAPNNAVGSV

-898 VAGGTATLSHAFDV
+898 VSGGTATLSHSFDA

-923 AGSGFKN
+923 AGAGFKN
-930 SVASAKSIQVS
+930 SVASAKSVQVS
-941 VSDQE
+941 VADQE

-973 DDAVGV
+973 DDAVGF

-991 GGPEAVTAGVAGLS
+991 GGPEAVTAGAAGLTHS
-1005 HTFTSAGAHSIT
+1005 FTSAGAHSIT
-1017 AVYSGGTGV
+1017 AVYSGGAGV
-1026 VGSSAPARTVNV
+1026 VGSSAQARTVNV
-1038 ADPAPSDVTTETV
+1038 TDPAPSDVTTETV
-1051 VTVPTDAVVNKS
+1051 VTVPGDAVVNKS
-1063 VTLSATVTSVQN
+1063 VTLSATVSSVQN

-1105 TTTGAHSI
+1105 TTTGTHSI
-1113 SAIFS
+1113 SAIYS

-1126 TSTAQAIQIKAATG
+1126 TSTAHAIQIKAATG

>member
-41 LGCDGYEHPGL
+41 LGCDGYEHL
-52 GSISDE
+52 AVDIADV
-58 FHSTGVTISA
+58 FHSTGVTVSA

-80 RVQPGAMT
+80 RVQPNVMS
-88 VPTSGHAGRSAIRWT
+88 VPTGGHAGRSVGKWT
-103 RMKYDFDIPAGVSLV
+103 RLKYDFDIPAGVSLV
-118 DAQVVAGTSSNLSGA
+118 DAQVVAGTSSNLSGVT
-133 APSVIRIND
+133 PSVIRIND
-142 GGSPDA
+142 GGSPDG
-148 AGTHLRIAGNNQTAD
+148 AGTHLRISGNNQTAD
-163 SNGGGGNG
+163 SNNKGGNG
-171 PSTSKNDDGG
+171 PSTSKNSDGG
-181 IGAEAGKTF
+181 IEVGAGKTF

-198 VIAGGAGSTVQPK
+198 VVAGAAGSTVQPK
-211 LRVTDGNSGSF
+211 LRATDGDSGAF
-222 DSPKNAFT
+222 NSPKNAFT
-230 FLQREKDFFTVAY
+230 FLQYETLWPGY
-243 WERYNCSPHDS
+243 WERYNCSPRDS
-254 RSAGL
+254 SGGGL
-259 NAGGQALATVNIV
+259 NAGGQALATVNV
-272 AQAGTTTAVT
+272 VSQAATSTTVI
-282 SGGSATIGQSTN
+282 SGAAATVGQSTD
-294 LVAQVSPAPTGGTVQ
+294 LVAQVSPAPIGGTVQ

-317 GAPVTVVNGVAT
+317 GAPVAVVNGVAT

-351 FLTSTSAAHTVSV
+351 FLTSTSPARTVSV

-369 QTTTSL
+369 QTTASL

-391 NIAPAAEGG
+391 NISPAANGG
-400 TVQFKDGGVDIG
+400 TVQFKDGGIDIG
-412 GSIAVTAGAATLDHT
+412 GPIAVTGGAATLDHT
-427 FTATGTHS
+427 FTTTGSHS

-448 SSSQA
+448 STAQA
-453 QSIEISSSAQ
+453 QIIEISSSAL

-473 TAVTGSAVDLTATV
+473 TAV
-487 APSNAVGSVQFKSN
+487 
-501 GAAIGSPVTVTAGVA
+501 
-516 TLSHA
+516 
-521 FDVAGAQ
+521 
-528 SVTAD
+528 
-533 FTAGAGFVSSSAAA
+533 
-547 QTVTV
+547 
-552 SDPAPVDVETTT
+552 
-564 SLSVPATAI
+564 

-595 KSNGTA
+595 KSNGTS

-606 TVSGGTATLSH
+606 AVASGVATLSH
-617 TFDVAGAQSVT
+617 TFDTAGAQSVT

-639 SSAAA
+639 SSAPA

-659 TTSLSVPATAITG
+659 TTSLSVPATAVTG

-683 NNAVGTVQFKSNGTA
+683 NNAVGSVQFKSNGTA

-705 SSGVATLSHVFDVAG
+705 SAGVATLSHAFD
-720 AQSVTADFTAVAGF
+720 T
-734 VNSSASAQTVTVSDP
+734 
-749 APVDVETTTSLSVP
+749 
-763 ATAITGSAVD
+763 
-773 LTATVAPN
+773 
-781 NAVGT
+781 
-786 VQFKSNGTAI
+786 
-796 GSPVT
+796 
-801 VAGGTATLSHSFDV
+801 

-838 QTVTVSDPAPADVET
+838 QAVTVSDPAPVDVVT

-859 PATAITGSAV
+859 PATAVTGTAV
-869 DLTATVAPNNAVGTV
+869 DLTATVAPNNAVGSV
-884 QFKSNGTAIGSPVT
+884 QFKSNGAAIGSPVT
-898 VAGGTATLSHAFDV
+898 VTGGVATLSHAFDTAGAQSVTADFTAGAGFVSSSASAQAVTVSDPAPVDVVTTTSLSVPATAVTGTAVDLTATVAPNNAVGSVQFKSNGAAIGSPVTVSGGTATLSHSFDA

-930 SVASAKSIQVS
+930 SVASAKSVQVS
-941 VSDQE
+941 VADQE

-991 GGPEAVTAGVAGLS
+991 GGPEAVTAGAAGLTHS
-1005 HTFTSAGAHSIT
+1005 FTSAGAHSIT
-1017 AVYSGGTGV
+1017 AVYSGGAGV
-1026 VGSSAPARTVNV
+1026 VGSSAQAQTVNV
-1038 ADPAPSDVTTETV
+1038 TDPAPSDVTTETV
-1051 VTVPTDAVVNKS
+1051 VTAPADAVVNKS
-1063 VTLSATVTSVQN
+1063 VTLSATVSSVQN

-1105 TTTGAHSI
+1105 ATTGAHSI
-1113 SAIFS
+1113 SAIYS
-1118 GATGFTGS
+1118 GAAGFTGS
-1126 TSTAQAIQIKAATG
+1126 TSAAHAIQVKAATG

>member
-41 LGCDGYEHPGL
+41 LGCDGYEHL
-52 GSISDE
+52 AVDIADV
-58 FHSTGVTISA
+58 FHSTGVTVSA

-80 RVQPGAMT
+80 RVQPNVMS
-88 VPTSGHAGRSAIRWT
+88 VPTGGHAGRSVGKWT
-103 RMKYDFDIPAGVSLV
+103 RLKYDFDIPAGVSLV
-118 DAQVVAGTSSNLSGA
+118 DAQVVAGTSSNLSGVT
-133 APSVIRIND
+133 PSVIRIND
-142 GGSPDA
+142 GGSPDG
-148 AGTHLRIAGNNQTAD
+148 AGTHLRISGNNQTAD
-163 SNGGGGNG
+163 SNNKGGNG
-171 PSTSKNDDGG
+171 PSTSKNSDGG
-181 IGAEAGKTF
+181 IEVGAGKTF

-198 VIAGGAGSTVQPK
+198 VVAGAAGSTVQPK
-211 LRVTDGNSGSF
+211 LRATDGDSGAF
-222 DSPKNAFT
+222 NSPKNAFT
-230 FLQREKDFFTVAY
+230 FLQYETLWPGY
-243 WERYNCSPHDS
+243 WERYNCSPRDS
-254 RSAGL
+254 SGGGL
-259 NAGGQALATVNIV
+259 NAGGQALATVNV
-272 AQAGTTTAVT
+272 VSQAATSTTVI
-282 SGGSATIGQSTN
+282 SGAAATVGQSTD

-317 GAPVTVVNGVAT
+317 GAPVAVVNGVAT

-351 FLTSTSAAHTVSV
+351 FLTSTSPARTVSV

-369 QTTTSL
+369 QTTASL

-391 NIAPAAEGG
+391 NISPAANGG
-400 TVQFKDGGVDIG
+400 TVQFKDGGIDIG
-412 GSIAVTAGAATLDHT
+412 GPIAVTGGAATLDHT
-427 FTATGTHS
+427 FTTAGSHS

-448 SSSQA
+448 STAQA
-453 QSIEISSSAQ
+453 QTIEISSSAL

-473 TAVTGSAVDLTATV
+473 TAVTGTAVDLTATVAPNNAVGTVQFKSNGTSIGSPVAVASGVATLSHAFDVAGAQSVTADFTAAAGFVSSSASAQTVTVSDPAPVDVVTTTSLSIPATAVTGTAVDLTATVAPSNAVGSVQFKSNGTAIGSPVMVAAGVATLSHAFDVVGAQSVTADFTAGAGFVSSSAPAQTVTVSDPAPVDVETTTSLSVPATAVTGAAVDLTATV

-501 GAAIGSPVTVTAGVA
+501 GAAIGSPVTVSGGAA
-516 TLSHA
+516 TLSHS
-521 FDVAGAQ
+521 FDAAGAQ

-533 FTAGAGFVSSSAAA
+533 FTAGAGFVSSSAPA

-564 SLSVPATAI
+564 SLSVPATAV
-573 TGTAVDLTAT
+573 TGAAVDLTAT
-583 VAPNNAVGTVQF
+583 VAPSNAVGSVQF
-595 KSNGTA
+595 KSNGAA

-617 TFDVAGAQSVT
+617 
-628 ADFTAGAGFVS
+628 
-639 SSAAA
+639 
-644 QTVTVSDPAPVDVET
+644 
-659 TTSLSVPATAITG
+659 
-672 TAVDLTATVAP
+672 
-683 NNAVGTVQFKSNGTA
+683 
-698 IGSPVTV
+698 
-705 SSGVATLSHVFDVAG
+705 
-720 AQSVTADFTAVAGF
+720 
-734 VNSSASAQTVTVSDP
+734 
-749 APVDVETTTSLSVP
+749 
-763 ATAITGSAVD
+763 
-773 LTATVAPN
+773 
-781 NAVGT
+781 
-786 VQFKSNGTAI
+786 
-796 GSPVT
+796 
-801 VAGGTATLSHSFDV
+801 SFD
-815 AGAQSVT
+815 A
-822 ADFTAG
+822 
-828 AGFVSSSASA
+828 
-838 QTVTVSDPAPADVET
+838 
-853 TTSLSV
+853 
-859 PATAITGSAV
+859 
-869 DLTATVAPNNAVGTV
+869 
-884 QFKSNGTAIGSPVT
+884 
-898 VAGGTATLSHAFDV
+898 

-923 AGSGFKN
+923 AGAGFKN
-930 SVASAKSIQVS
+930 SVASAKSVQVS
-941 VSDQE
+941 VADQE

-991 GGPEAVTAGVAGLS
+991 GGPEAVTAGAAGLTHS
-1005 HTFTSAGAHSIT
+1005 FTSAGAHSIT
-1017 AVYSGGTGV
+1017 AVYSGGAGV
-1026 VGSSAPARTVNV
+1026 VGSSAQARTVNV
-1038 ADPAPSDVTTETV
+1038 TDPAPSDVTTETV
-1051 VTVPTDAVVNKS
+1051 VTVPGDAVVNKS
-1063 VTLSATVTSVQN
+1063 VTLSATVSSVQN

-1105 TTTGAHSI
+1105 TTTGTHSI
-1113 SAIFS
+1113 SAIYS

-1126 TSTAQAIQIKAATG
+1126 TSTAHAIQIKAATG

>member
-36 SIGFK
+36 TIGFK
-41 LGCDGYEHPGL
+41 LGCDGYEHL
-52 GSISDE
+52 AVDIADV
-58 FHSTGVTISA
+58 FHSTGATVSA

-80 RVQPGAMT
+80 RVQPNVMS
-88 VPTSGHAGRSAIRWT
+88 VPTGGHAGRSVGKWT
-103 RMKYDFDIPAGVSLV
+103 RLKYDFDIPAGVSLV
-118 DAQVVAGTSSNLSGA
+118 DAQVVAGTSSNLSGVT
-133 APSVIRIND
+133 PSVIRIND
-142 GGSPDA
+142 GGSPDG
-148 AGTHLRIAGNNQTAD
+148 AGTHLRISGNNQTAD
-163 SNGGGGNG
+163 SNNKGGNG
-171 PSTSKNDDGG
+171 PSTSKNSDGG
-181 IGAEAGKTF
+181 IEVGAGKTF

-198 VIAGGAGSTVQPK
+198 VVAGAAGSTVQPK
-211 LRVTDGNSGSF
+211 LRATDGDSGAF
-222 DSPKNAFT
+222 NSPKNAFT
-230 FLQREKDFFTVAY
+230 FLQYETLWPGY
-243 WERYNCSPHDS
+243 WERYNCSPRDS
-254 RSAGL
+254 SGGGL
-259 NAGGQALATVNIV
+259 NAGGQALATVNV
-272 AQAGTTTAVT
+272 VSQAATTTAVT
-282 SGGSATIGQSTN
+282 SGASATIGQSTD
-294 LVAQVSPAPTGGTVQ
+294 LIAQVSPAPTGGTVQ

-317 GAPVTVVNGVAT
+317 GAPVAVANGVAT

-351 FLTSTSAAHTVSV
+351 FLTSTSPARTVGV

-369 QTTTSL
+369 QTTTAL

-391 NIAPAAEGG
+391 NISPAADGG
-400 TVQFKDGGVDIG
+400 TVQFKDGGTDIG
-412 GSIAVTAGAATLDHT
+412 GPIAVTAGAATLDHT
-427 FTATGTHS
+427 FTTTGSHS

-448 SSSQA
+448 STAEA
-453 QSIEISSSAQ
+453 QTIEISSSAL

-473 TAVTGSAVDLTATV
+473 AAITGTAVDLTATV
-487 APSNAVGSVQFKSN
+487 APNNAVGSVQFKSN
-501 GAAIGSPVTVTAGVA
+501 GTAIGSPVTVSGGTAA
-516 TLSHA
+516 LSHI
-521 FDVAGAQ
+521 FDAAGAQ

-533 FTAGAGFVSSSAAA
+533 FIAGAGFVGSSASA

-573 TGTAVDLTAT
+573 TGAAVDLIATVAPNNAVGTVQFKSNGAAIGSPVTVSGGTATLSHSFDAAGAQSITADFTAGAGFVSSSASAQTVTVSDPAPVDVETTTSLSVPATATTGAAVDLTAT

-606 TVSGGTATLSH
+606 TVS
-617 TFDVAGAQSVT
+617 
-628 ADFTAGAGFVS
+628 
-639 SSAAA
+639 
-644 QTVTVSDPAPVDVET
+644 
-659 TTSLSVPATAITG
+659 
-672 TAVDLTATVAP
+672 
-683 NNAVGTVQFKSNGTA
+683 
-698 IGSPVTV
+698 
-705 SSGVATLSHVFDVAG
+705 
-720 AQSVTADFTAVAGF
+720 
-734 VNSSASAQTVTVSDP
+734 
-749 APVDVETTTSLSVP
+749 
-763 ATAITGSAVD
+763 
-773 LTATVAPN
+773 
-781 NAVGT
+781 
-786 VQFKSNGTAI
+786 
-796 GSPVT
+796 
-801 VAGGTATLSHSFDV
+801 GGTATLSHSFDV

-838 QTVTVSDPAPADVET
+838 QTVTVSDPAPVDVET

-859 PATAITGSAV
+859 PATATTGAAV

-898 VAGGTATLSHAFDV
+898 VSGGTATLSHIFDA

-930 SVASAKSIQVS
+930 SVASAKSVQVS
-941 VSDQE
+941 VADQE

-991 GGPEAVTAGVAGLS
+991 GGPEPVTAGAAGLS

-1017 AVYSGGTGV
+1017 AVYSGGAGV
-1026 VGSSAPARTVNV
+1026 VGSSAQARTVNV
-1038 ADPAPSDVTTETV
+1038 TDPAPSDVTTETV
-1051 VTVPTDAVVNKS
+1051 VTVPADGVVNKS
-1063 VTLSATVTSVQN
+1063 VTLSATVSSVQN

-1087 IGDAVAVVNGIA
+1087 IGDAVPVVNGIA

-1113 SAIFS
+1113 SAIYS
-1118 GATGFTGS
+1118 GAAGFTGS
-1126 TSTAQAIQIKAATG
+1126 TSAAHAIQIKAATG

>member
-8 VVAALV
+8 VVATLV

-36 SIGFK
+36 TIGFK

-68 PEKVVAGSTFTY
+68 PEKVAAGSTFTY

-103 RMKYDFDIPAGVSLV
+103 RMKYDFDIPTRVSLV

-148 AGTHLRIAGNNQTAD
+148 AGTHLRISGNNQTAD

-171 PSTSKNDDGG
+171 PSASKNDDGG

-230 FLQREKDFFTVAY
+230 FLQREKDVFTVAY

-272 AQAGTTTAVT
+272 SQAATSTTVI
-282 SGGSATIGQSTN
+282 SGAAATVGQSTD

-317 GAPVTVVNGVAT
+317 GAPVAVVNGVAT

-351 FLTSTSAAHTVSV
+351 FLTSTSPARTVSV

-369 QTTTSL
+369 QTTASL

-391 NIAPAAEGG
+391 NISPAANGG
-400 TVQFKDGGVDIG
+400 TVQFKDGGIDIG
-412 GSIAVTAGAATLDHT
+412 GPIAVTGGAATLDHT
-427 FTATGTHS
+427 FTTTGSHS

-448 SSSQA
+448 STAQA
-453 QSIEISSSAQ
+453 QTIEISSSAL

-473 TAVTGSAVDLTATV
+473 TAV
-487 APSNAVGSVQFKSN
+487 
-501 GAAIGSPVTVTAGVA
+501 
-516 TLSHA
+516 
-521 FDVAGAQ
+521 
-528 SVTAD
+528 
-533 FTAGAGFVSSSAAA
+533 
-547 QTVTV
+547 
-552 SDPAPVDVETTT
+552 
-564 SLSVPATAI
+564 

-595 KSNGTA
+595 KSNGTS

-606 TVSGGTATLSH
+606 AVASGVATLSH
-617 TFDVAGAQSVT
+617 TFDTAGAQSVT

-639 SSAAA
+639 SSAPA
-644 QTVTVSDPAPVDVET
+644 QTVTVSDPAPVDVQT
-659 TTSLSVPATAITG
+659 MTSLSVPATAVTG
-672 TAVDLTATVAP
+672 TVVDLTATVAP
-683 NNAVGTVQFKSNGTA
+683 NNAVGSVQFKSNGTA

-705 SSGVATLSHVFDVAG
+705 TGGVATLSHTFD
-720 AQSVTADFTAVAGF
+720 T
-734 VNSSASAQTVTVSDP
+734 
-749 APVDVETTTSLSVP
+749 
-763 ATAITGSAVD
+763 
-773 LTATVAPN
+773 
-781 NAVGT
+781 
-786 VQFKSNGTAI
+786 
-796 GSPVT
+796 
-801 VAGGTATLSHSFDV
+801 

-838 QTVTVSDPAPADVET
+838 QTVTVSDPAPVDVET

-859 PATAITGSAV
+859 PATAVTGTAV
-869 DLTATVAPNNAVGTV
+869 DLTATVAPNNAVGSV
-884 QFKSNGTAIGSPVT
+884 QFKSNGAAIGSPVT
-898 VAGGTATLSHAFDV
+898 VSGGTATLSHSFDA

-923 AGSGFKN
+923 AGAGFKN
-930 SVASAKSIQVS
+930 SVASAKSVQVS
-941 VSDQE
+941 VADQE

-991 GGPEAVTAGVAGLS
+991 GGPEAVTAGAAGLTHS
-1005 HTFTSAGAHSIT
+1005 FTSAGAHSIT
-1017 AVYSGGTGV
+1017 AVYSGGAGV
-1026 VGSSAPARTVNV
+1026 VGSSAQARTVNV
-1038 ADPAPSDVTTETV
+1038 TDPAPSDVTTETV
-1051 VTVPTDAVVNKS
+1051 VTVPGDAVVNKS
-1063 VTLSATVTSVQN
+1063 VTLSATVSSVQN

-1113 SAIFS
+1113 SAIYS
-1118 GATGFTGS
+1118 GAAGFTGS
-1126 TSTAQAIQIKAATG
+1126 TSTAHAIQVKAATG

>member
-1 MRRSSAV
+1 MLVRRSSAV

-41 LGCDGYEHPGL
+41 LGCDGYEHL
-52 GSISDE
+52 AVDIADV
-58 FHSTGVTISA
+58 FHSTGVTVSA

-80 RVQPGAMT
+80 RVQPNVMS
-88 VPTSGHAGRSAIRWT
+88 VPTGGHAGRSVGKWT
-103 RMKYDFDIPAGVSLV
+103 RLKYDFDIPAGVSLV
-118 DAQVVAGTSSNLSGA
+118 DAQVVAGTSSNLSGVT
-133 APSVIRIND
+133 PSVIRIND
-142 GGSPDA
+142 GGSPDGT
-148 AGTHLRIAGNNQTAD
+148 GTHLRISGNNQTAD
-163 SNGGGGNG
+163 SNNKGGNG
-171 PSTSKNDDGG
+171 PSTSKNSDGG
-181 IGAEAGKTF
+181 IEVGAGKTF

-198 VIAGGAGSTVQPK
+198 VVAGVAGSTVQPK
-211 LRVTDGNSGSF
+211 LRVTDGDSGAF
-222 DSPKNAFT
+222 NSPKNAFT
-230 FLQREKDFFTVAY
+230 FLQYETLWPGY
-243 WERYNCSPHDS
+243 WERYNCSPRDS
-254 RSAGL
+254 SGGGL
-259 NAGGQALATVNIV
+259 NAGGQALATVNVV

-282 SGGSATIGQSTN
+282 SGGSATIGQSTD

-317 GAPVTVVNGVAT
+317 GAPVAVVNGVAA

-427 FTATGTHS
+427 FTTTGTHS

-501 GAAIGSPVTVTAGVA
+501 GTAIGSPVTVSGGTA

-521 FDVAGAQ
+521 FDAAGAQ

-533 FTAGAGFVSSSAAA
+533 FTAGAGFVSSSASA

-564 SLSVPATAI
+564 SLLVPATAI

-617 TFDVAGAQSVT
+617 AFDVAGAQSVT

-639 SSAAA
+639 SSA
-644 QTVTVSDPAPVDVET
+644 
-659 TTSLSVPATAITG
+659 
-672 TAVDLTATVAP
+672 
-683 NNAVGTVQFKSNGTA
+683 
-698 IGSPVTV
+698 
-705 SSGVATLSHVFDVAG
+705 
-720 AQSVTADFTAVAGF
+720 
-734 VNSSASAQTVTVSDP
+734 SAQTVTVSDP
-749 APVDVETTTSLSVP
+749 APVDIETTTSLSVP

-786 VQFKSNGTAI
+786 VQFKSNGAAI
-796 GSPVT
+796 GSPVA
-801 VAGGTATLSHSFDV
+801 VSSGVATLSHSFDV

-828 AGFVSSSASA
+828 AGFVSSLASA
-838 QTVTVSDPAPADVET
+838 QTVTVSDPAPVDVET

-859 PATAITGSAV
+859 PATAVTGTAV

-898 VAGGTATLSHAFDV
+898 VAGGTVTLSHIFDV

-1038 ADPAPSDVTTETV
+1038 TDPAPSDVTTETV

>member
-36 SIGFK
+36 TIGFK

-68 PEKVVAGSTFTY
+68 PEKVAAGSTFTY

-148 AGTHLRIAGNNQTAD
+148 AGTHLRISGNNQTAD

-230 FLQREKDFFTVAY
+230 FLQREKDVFTVAY

-259 NAGGQALATVNIV
+259 NAGGQALATVNVVSQV
-272 AQAGTTTAVT
+272 ATTTAVT
-282 SGGSATIGQSTN
+282 SGASATIGQSTD
-294 LVAQVSPAPTGGTVQ
+294 LIAQVSPAPTGGTVQ

-317 GAPVTVVNGVAT
+317 SAPVAVVNGVAT

-351 FLTSTSAAHTVSV
+351 FLTSTSPARTVSV

-369 QTTTSL
+369 QTTTAL

-391 NIAPAAEGG
+391 NISPATDGG
-400 TVQFKDGGVDIG
+400 TVQFKDGGTDIG
-412 GSIAVTAGAATLDHT
+412 GPIAVTAGGATLDHT
-427 FTATGTHS
+427 FTTTGSHS

-448 SSSQA
+448 STAQA
-453 QSIEISSSAQ
+453 QTIEISSSAL

-473 TAVTGSAVDLTATV
+473 A
-487 APSNAVGSVQFKSN
+487 
-501 GAAIGSPVTVTAGVA
+501 
-516 TLSHA
+516 
-521 FDVAGAQ
+521 
-528 SVTAD
+528 
-533 FTAGAGFVSSSAAA
+533 
-547 QTVTV
+547 
-552 SDPAPVDVETTT
+552 
-564 SLSVPATAI
+564 AI
-573 TGTAVDLTAT
+573 TGSAVDLTAT

-617 TFDVAGAQSVT
+617 SFDAAGAQSIT

-639 SSAAA
+639 SSASA
-644 QTVTVSDPAPVDVET
+644 QTVTVSDPAPIDVET

-672 TAVDLTATVAP
+672 AAVDLTATVAP

-705 SSGVATLSHVFDVAG
+705 SGGTATLSHSFDAAG
-720 AQSVTADFTAVAGF
+720 AQSITADFTAGAGF
-734 VNSSASAQTVTVSDP
+734 VSSSASAQTVTVSDP
-749 APVDVETTTSLSVP
+749 APIDVETTTSLSVP
-763 ATAITGSAVD
+763 ATATTGAAVD

-801 VAGGTATLSHSFDV
+801 VSGGTATLSHSFDA
-815 AGAQSVT
+815 AGTQSVT

-838 QTVTVSDPAPADVET
+838 QTVTVSDPAPVDVET

-859 PATAITGSAV
+859 PATATTGAAV

-898 VAGGTATLSHAFDV
+898 VSGGTATLSHIFDA

-930 SVASAKSIQVS
+930 SVASAKSVQVS
-941 VSDQE
+941 VADQE

-961 ATDLWATVRTSS
+961 GTDLWATVRTSS

-991 GGPEAVTAGVAGLS
+991 GGPEPVTAGAAGLS

-1017 AVYSGGTGV
+1017 AVYSGGAGV
-1026 VGSSAPARTVNV
+1026 VGSSAQARTVNV
-1038 ADPAPSDVTTETV
+1038 TDPAPSDVTTETV
-1051 VTVPTDAVVNKS
+1051 VTVPADGVVNKS
-1063 VTLSATVTSVQN
+1063 VTLSATVSSVQN

-1087 IGDAVAVVNGIA
+1087 IGDAVPVVNGIA

-1113 SAIFS
+1113 SAIYS
-1118 GATGFTGS
+1118 GAAGFTGS
-1126 TSTAQAIQIKAATG
+1126 TSAAHAIQIKAATG

>member
-1 MRRSSAV
+1 MLVRRSSAV
-8 VVAALV
+8 VVATLV

-36 SIGFK
+36 TIGFK

-68 PEKVVAGSTFTY
+68 PEKVAAGSTFTY

-103 RMKYDFDIPAGVSLV
+103 RMKYDFDIPTGVSLV

-148 AGTHLRIAGNNQTAD
+148 AGTHLRISGNNQTAD

-171 PSTSKNDDGG
+171 PSASKNDDGG

-230 FLQREKDFFTVAY
+230 FLQREKDVFTVAY

-272 AQAGTTTAVT
+272 SQAATSTTVI
-282 SGGSATIGQSTN
+282 SGAAATVGQSTD

-317 GAPVTVVNGVAT
+317 GAPVAVVNGVAT

-351 FLTSTSAAHTVSV
+351 FLTSTSPARTVSV

-369 QTTTSL
+369 QTTASL

-391 NIAPAAEGG
+391 NISPAANGG
-400 TVQFKDGGVDIG
+400 TVQFKDGGIDIG
-412 GSIAVTAGAATLDHT
+412 GPIAVTGGAATLDHT
-427 FTATGTHS
+427 FTTTGSHS

-448 SSSQA
+448 STAQA
-453 QSIEISSSAQ
+453 QTIEISSSAL

-473 TAVTGSAVDLTATV
+473 TAV
-487 APSNAVGSVQFKSN
+487 
-501 GAAIGSPVTVTAGVA
+501 
-516 TLSHA
+516 
-521 FDVAGAQ
+521 
-528 SVTAD
+528 
-533 FTAGAGFVSSSAAA
+533 
-547 QTVTV
+547 
-552 SDPAPVDVETTT
+552 
-564 SLSVPATAI
+564 

-595 KSNGTA
+595 KSNGTS

-606 TVSGGTATLSH
+606 AVASGVATLSH
-617 TFDVAGAQSVT
+617 TFDTAGAQSVT

-639 SSAAA
+639 SSAPA
-644 QTVTVSDPAPVDVET
+644 QTVTVSDPAPVDVQT
-659 TTSLSVPATAITG
+659 MTSLSVPATAVTG
-672 TAVDLTATVAP
+672 TVVDLTATVAP
-683 NNAVGTVQFKSNGTA
+683 NNAVGSVQFKSNGTA

-705 SSGVATLSHVFDVAG
+705 TGGVATLSHTFD
-720 AQSVTADFTAVAGF
+720 T
-734 VNSSASAQTVTVSDP
+734 
-749 APVDVETTTSLSVP
+749 
-763 ATAITGSAVD
+763 
-773 LTATVAPN
+773 
-781 NAVGT
+781 
-786 VQFKSNGTAI
+786 
-796 GSPVT
+796 
-801 VAGGTATLSHSFDV
+801 

-838 QTVTVSDPAPADVET
+838 QTVTVSDPAPVDVET

-859 PATAITGSAV
+859 PATAVTGTAV
-869 DLTATVAPNNAVGTV
+869 DLTATVAPNNAVGSV
-884 QFKSNGTAIGSPVT
+884 QFKSNGAAIGSPVT
-898 VAGGTATLSHAFDV
+898 VSGGTATLSHSFDA

-923 AGSGFKN
+923 AGAGFKN
-930 SVASAKSIQVS
+930 SVASAKSVQVS
-941 VSDQE
+941 VADQE

-991 GGPEAVTAGVAGLS
+991 GGPEAVTAGAAGLTHS
-1005 HTFTSAGAHSIT
+1005 FTSAGAHSIT
-1017 AVYSGGTGV
+1017 AVYSGGAGV
-1026 VGSSAPARTVNV
+1026 VGSSAQARTVNV
-1038 ADPAPSDVTTETV
+1038 TDPAPSDVTTETV
-1051 VTVPTDAVVNKS
+1051 VTVPGDAVVNKS
-1063 VTLSATVTSVQN
+1063 VTLSATVSSVQN

-1113 SAIFS
+1113 SAIYS
-1118 GATGFTGS
+1118 GAAGFTGS
-1126 TSTAQAIQIKAATG
+1126 TSTAHAIQVKAATG

>member
-41 LGCDGYEHPGL
+41 LGCDGYEHL
-52 GSISDE
+52 AVDIADV
-58 FHSTGVTISA
+58 FHSTGVTVSA

-80 RVQPGAMT
+80 RVQPNVMS
-88 VPTSGHAGRSAIRWT
+88 VPTGGHAGRSVGKWT
-103 RMKYDFDIPAGVSLV
+103 RLKYDFDIPAGVSLV
-118 DAQVVAGTSSNLSGA
+118 DAQVVAGTSSNLSGVT
-133 APSVIRIND
+133 PSVIRIND
-142 GGSPDA
+142 GGSPDGT
-148 AGTHLRIAGNNQTAD
+148 GTHLRISGNNQTAD
-163 SNGGGGNG
+163 SNNKGGNG
-171 PSTSKNDDGG
+171 PSTSKNSDGG
-181 IGAEAGKTF
+181 IEVGAGKTF

-198 VIAGGAGSTVQPK
+198 VVAGVAGSTVQPK
-211 LRVTDGNSGSF
+211 LRVTDGDSGAF
-222 DSPKNAFT
+222 NSPKNAFT
-230 FLQREKDFFTVAY
+230 FLQYETLWPGY
-243 WERYNCSPHDS
+243 WERYNCSPRDS
-254 RSAGL
+254 SGGGL
-259 NAGGQALATVNIV
+259 NAGGQALATVNVV

-282 SGGSATIGQSTN
+282 SGGSATIGQSTD

-317 GAPVTVVNGVAT
+317 GAPVAVVNGVAA

-427 FTATGTHS
+427 FTTTGTHS

-501 GAAIGSPVTVTAGVA
+501 GVAIGSPVTVSGGTA
-516 TLSHA
+516 TLSHT
-521 FDVAGAQ
+521 FDAAGAQ

-533 FTAGAGFVSSSAAA
+533 FTAGAGFVSSSASA

-573 TGTAVDLTAT
+573 TGTAVDLTAA

-595 KSNGTA
+595 KSNGVA

-606 TVSGGTATLSH
+606 TVSSGVATLSH
-617 TFDVAGAQSVT
+617 TFDAAGAQSVT

-639 SSAAA
+639 
-644 QTVTVSDPAPVDVET
+644 
-659 TTSLSVPATAITG
+659 
-672 TAVDLTATVAP
+672 
-683 NNAVGTVQFKSNGTA
+683 
-698 IGSPVTV
+698 
-705 SSGVATLSHVFDVAG
+705 
-720 AQSVTADFTAVAGF
+720 
-734 VNSSASAQTVTVSDP
+734 SSASAQTVTVSDP
-749 APVDVETTTSLSVP
+749 APVDVETTTSISVP

-801 VAGGTATLSHSFDV
+801 VTGGVATLSHAFDV

-838 QTVTVSDPAPADVET
+838 QTVTVSDPAPVDVET

-859 PATAITGSAV
+859 PATAVTGTAV
-869 DLTATVAPNNAVGTV
+869 NLTATVAPSNAVGSM
-884 QFKSNGTAIGSPVT
+884 QFKSNGAAIGSPVT
-898 VAGGTATLSHAFDV
+898 VSGGTATLSHSFDA

-1038 ADPAPSDVTTETV
+1038 TDPAPSDVTTETV

>member
-1 MRRSSAV
+1 MLVRRSSAV

-36 SIGFK
+36 TIGFK

-68 PEKVVAGSTFTY
+68 PEKVAAGSTFTY

-148 AGTHLRIAGNNQTAD
+148 AGTHLRISGNNQTAD

-230 FLQREKDFFTVAY
+230 FLQREKDVFTVAY

-259 NAGGQALATVNIV
+259 NAGGQALATVNVVSQV
-272 AQAGTTTAVT
+272 ATTTAVT
-282 SGGSATIGQSTN
+282 SGASATIGQSTD
-294 LVAQVSPAPTGGTVQ
+294 LIAQVSPAPTGGTVQ

-317 GAPVTVVNGVAT
+317 GAPAAVVNGVAT

-351 FLTSTSAAHTVSV
+351 FLTSTSPARTVSV

-369 QTTTSL
+369 QTTTAL

-391 NIAPAAEGG
+391 NISPATDGG
-400 TVQFKDGGVDIG
+400 TVQFKDGGTDIG
-412 GSIAVTAGAATLDHT
+412 GPIAVTAGGATLDHT
-427 FTATGTHS
+427 FTTTGSHS

-448 SSSQA
+448 STAQA
-453 QSIEISSSAQ
+453 QTIEISSSAL

-473 TAVTGSAVDLTATV
+473 AAITGSAVDLTATV
-487 APSNAVGSVQFKSN
+487 APNNAVGTVQFKSN
-501 GAAIGSPVTVTAGVA
+501 GTAIGTPVAVSAGVA
-516 TLSHA
+516 TLSHS
-521 FDVAGAQ
+521 FDAAGAQ

-533 FTAGAGFVSSSAAA
+533 FTAGAGFVSSSASAQTVTVSDPAPVDVETTTSLSVPATAITDSAVDLTATVAPNNAVGTVQFKSNGTAIGTPVTVSGGTATLSHAFDAAGTQSVTADFTAGAGFVSSSASA

-573 TGTAVDLTAT
+573 TGAAVDLTANVAPNNAVGTVQFKSNGAAIGSPVTVSGGTATLSHIFDAAGAQSITADFTAGAGFVSSSASAQTVTVSDPAPIDVETTTSLSVPATATTGAAVDLTAT

-617 TFDVAGAQSVT
+617 IFDA
-628 ADFTAGAGFVS
+628 
-639 SSAAA
+639 
-644 QTVTVSDPAPVDVET
+644 
-659 TTSLSVPATAITG
+659 
-672 TAVDLTATVAP
+672 
-683 NNAVGTVQFKSNGTA
+683 
-698 IGSPVTV
+698 
-705 SSGVATLSHVFDVAG
+705 
-720 AQSVTADFTAVAGF
+720 
-734 VNSSASAQTVTVSDP
+734 
-749 APVDVETTTSLSVP
+749 
-763 ATAITGSAVD
+763 
-773 LTATVAPN
+773 
-781 NAVGT
+781 
-786 VQFKSNGTAI
+786 
-796 GSPVT
+796 
-801 VAGGTATLSHSFDV
+801 
-815 AGAQSVT
+815 
-822 ADFTAG
+822 
-828 AGFVSSSASA
+828 
-838 QTVTVSDPAPADVET
+838 
-853 TTSLSV
+853 
-859 PATAITGSAV
+859 
-869 DLTATVAPNNAVGTV
+869 
-884 QFKSNGTAIGSPVT
+884 
-898 VAGGTATLSHAFDV
+898 

-930 SVASAKSIQVS
+930 SVASAKSVQVS
-941 VSDQE
+941 VADQE

-991 GGPEAVTAGVAGLS
+991 GGPEAVTAGAAGLS

-1017 AVYSGGTGV
+1017 AVYSGGAGV
-1026 VGSSAPARTVNV
+1026 VGSSAQARTVNV
-1038 ADPAPSDVTTETV
+1038 TDPAPSDVTTETV
-1051 VTVPTDAVVNKS
+1051 VTVPADGVVNKS
-1063 VTLSATVTSVQN
+1063 VTLSATVSSVQN

-1113 SAIFS
+1113 SAIYS
-1118 GATGFTGS
+1118 GAAGFTGS
-1126 TSTAQAIQIKAATG
+1126 TSAAHAIQIKAATG

>member
-41 LGCDGYEHPGL
+41 LGCDGYEHL
-52 GSISDE
+52 AVDIADV
-58 FHSTGVTISA
+58 FHSTGVTVSA

-80 RVQPGAMT
+80 RVQPNVMS
-88 VPTSGHAGRSAIRWT
+88 VPTGGHAGRSVGKWT
-103 RMKYDFDIPAGVSLV
+103 RLKYDFDIPAGVSLV
-118 DAQVVAGTSSNLSGA
+118 DAQVVAGTSSNLSGVT
-133 APSVIRIND
+133 PSVIRIND
-142 GGSPDA
+142 GGSPDG
-148 AGTHLRIAGNNQTAD
+148 AGTHLRISGNNQTAD
-163 SNGGGGNG
+163 SNNKGGNG
-171 PSTSKNDDGG
+171 PSTSKNSDGG
-181 IGAEAGKTF
+181 IEVGAGKTF

-198 VIAGGAGSTVQPK
+198 VVAGAAGSTVQPK
-211 LRVTDGNSGSF
+211 LRATDGDSGAF
-222 DSPKNAFT
+222 NSPKNAFT
-230 FLQREKDFFTVAY
+230 FLQYETLWPGY
-243 WERYNCSPHDS
+243 WERYNCSPRDS
-254 RSAGL
+254 SGGGL
-259 NAGGQALATVNIV
+259 NAGGQAWATVNV
-272 AQAGTTTAVT
+272 VSQAGTATAVT
-282 SGGSATIGQSTN
+282 SGAAATVGQSTD

-317 GAPVTVVNGVAT
+317 GAPVAVVNGVAT

-351 FLTSTSAAHTVSV
+351 FLTSTSPARTVSV

-369 QTTTSL
+369 QTTASL

-391 NIAPAAEGG
+391 NISPAANGG
-400 TVQFKDGGVDIG
+400 TVQFKDGGIDIG
-412 GSIAVTAGAATLDHT
+412 GPIAVTGGAATLDHT
-427 FTATGTHS
+427 FTTAGSHS

-448 SSSQA
+448 STAQA
-453 QSIEISSSAQ
+453 QTIEISSSSL

-473 TAVTGSAVDLTATV
+473 TAVTGTAVDLTATV
-487 APSNAVGSVQFKSN
+487 APNNAVGTVQFKSN
-501 GAAIGSPVTVTAGVA
+501 GTAIGSPVTVTGGVA
-516 TLSHA
+516 TLSHS

-533 FTAGAGFVSSSAAA
+533 FTAGAGFVSSSASA
-547 QTVTV
+547 QAVTV
-552 SDPAPVDVETTT
+552 SDPAPVDVVTTT
-564 SLSVPATAI
+564 SLSIPATAI

-606 TVSGGTATLSH
+606 TVSAGVATLSH
-617 TFDVAGAQSVT
+617 SFDAAGAQSVT

-639 SSAAA
+639 SSAPAQTVTVSDPAPVDVVTTTSLSVPATAVTGTAVDLTATVAPNNAVGSVQFKSNGTAIGAPVTVSGGTATLSHSFDTAGAQSVTADFTAGAGFVSSAA
-644 QTVTVSDPAPVDVET
+644 SAHTVTVSDPAPVDVET
-659 TTSLSVPATAITG
+659 TTSLSVPATAVTG

-683 NNAVGTVQFKSNGTA
+683 NNAVGSVQFKSNGTA

-705 SSGVATLSHVFDVAG
+705 S
-720 AQSVTADFTAVAGF
+720 
-734 VNSSASAQTVTVSDP
+734 
-749 APVDVETTTSLSVP
+749 
-763 ATAITGSAVD
+763 
-773 LTATVAPN
+773 
-781 NAVGT
+781 
-786 VQFKSNGTAI
+786 
-796 GSPVT
+796 
-801 VAGGTATLSHSFDV
+801 GGTATLSHSFD
-815 AGAQSVT
+815 A
-822 ADFTAG
+822 
-828 AGFVSSSASA
+828 
-838 QTVTVSDPAPADVET
+838 
-853 TTSLSV
+853 
-859 PATAITGSAV
+859 
-869 DLTATVAPNNAVGTV
+869 
-884 QFKSNGTAIGSPVT
+884 
-898 VAGGTATLSHAFDV
+898 

-930 SVASAKSIQVS
+930 SVASAKSVQVS
-941 VSDQE
+941 VADQE

-991 GGPEAVTAGVAGLS
+991 GGPEAVTAGAAGLTHS
-1005 HTFTSAGAHSIT
+1005 FTSAGAHSIT
-1017 AVYSGGTGV
+1017 AVYSGGAGV
-1026 VGSSAPARTVNV
+1026 VGSSAQARTVNV
-1038 ADPAPSDVTTETV
+1038 TDPAPSDVTTETV
-1051 VTVPTDAVVNKS
+1051 VTVPGDAVVNKS
-1063 VTLSATVTSVQN
+1063 VTLSATVSSVQN

-1105 TTTGAHSI
+1105 TTTGTHSI
-1113 SAIFS
+1113 SAIYS

-1126 TSTAQAIQIKAATG
+1126 TSTAHAIQIKAATG

>member
-41 LGCDGYEHPGL
+41 LGCDGYEHL
-52 GSISDE
+52 AVDIADV
-58 FHSTGVTISA
+58 FHSTGVTVSA

-80 RVQPGAMT
+80 RVQPNVMS
-88 VPTSGHAGRSAIRWT
+88 VPTGGHAGRSVGKWT
-103 RMKYDFDIPAGVSLV
+103 RLKYDFDIPAGVSLV
-118 DAQVVAGTSSNLSGA
+118 DAQVVAGTSSNLSGVT
-133 APSVIRIND
+133 PSVIRIND
-142 GGSPDA
+142 GGSPDG
-148 AGTHLRIAGNNQTAD
+148 AGTHLRISGNNQTAD
-163 SNGGGGNG
+163 SNNKGGNG
-171 PSTSKNDDGG
+171 PSTSKNSDGG
-181 IGAEAGKTF
+181 IEVGAGKTF

-198 VIAGGAGSTVQPK
+198 VVAGAAGSTVQPK
-211 LRVTDGNSGSF
+211 LRATDGDSGAF
-222 DSPKNAFT
+222 NSPKNAFT
-230 FLQREKDFFTVAY
+230 FLQYETLWPGY
-243 WERYNCSPHDS
+243 WERYNCSPRDS
-254 RSAGL
+254 SGGGL
-259 NAGGQALATVNIV
+259 NAGGQALATVNV
-272 AQAGTTTAVT
+272 VSQAGTATAVT
-282 SGGSATIGQSTN
+282 SGAAATVGQSTD

-317 GAPVTVVNGVAT
+317 GAPVAVVNGVAT

-351 FLTSTSAAHTVSV
+351 FLTSTSPARTVSV

-369 QTTTSL
+369 QTTASL

-391 NIAPAAEGG
+391 NISPAANGG
-400 TVQFKDGGVDIG
+400 TVQFKDGGIDIG
-412 GSIAVTAGAATLDHT
+412 GPIAVTGGAATLDHT
-427 FTATGTHS
+427 FTTTGSHS

-448 SSSQA
+448 STAQA
-453 QSIEISSSAQ
+453 QTIEISSSAL

-473 TAVTGSAVDLTATV
+473 TAVTGTAVDLTATV
-487 APSNAVGSVQFKSN
+487 APNNAVGSVQFKSN
-501 GAAIGSPVTVTAGVA
+501 GTAIGSPVAVASGVA
-516 TLSHA
+516 MLSHA
-521 FDVAGAQ
+521 FDTAGAQ

-533 FTAGAGFVSSSAAA
+533 FTAGAGFVSSSAPA

-552 SDPAPVDVETTT
+552 SDPAPVDVVTTT
-564 SLSVPATAI
+564 SLSVPATAV

-606 TVSGGTATLSH
+606 AVASGVATLSH
-617 TFDVAGAQSVT
+617 TFDT
-628 ADFTAGAGFVS
+628 
-639 SSAAA
+639 
-644 QTVTVSDPAPVDVET
+644 
-659 TTSLSVPATAITG
+659 
-672 TAVDLTATVAP
+672 
-683 NNAVGTVQFKSNGTA
+683 
-698 IGSPVTV
+698 
-705 SSGVATLSHVFDVAG
+705 
-720 AQSVTADFTAVAGF
+720 
-734 VNSSASAQTVTVSDP
+734 
-749 APVDVETTTSLSVP
+749 
-763 ATAITGSAVD
+763 
-773 LTATVAPN
+773 
-781 NAVGT
+781 
-786 VQFKSNGTAI
+786 
-796 GSPVT
+796 
-801 VAGGTATLSHSFDV
+801 

-838 QTVTVSDPAPADVET
+838 QTVTVSDPAPVDVVT
-853 TTSLSV
+853 TTSLSI
-859 PATAITGSAV
+859 PATAVTGTAV
-869 DLTATVAPNNAVGTV
+869 DLTATVAPNSAVGTV
-884 QFKSNGTAIGSPVT
+884 QFKSNGTSIGSPVTVSAGVATLSHAFDAAGAQSVTADFTAGAGFVSSSAPAQTVTVSDPAPVDVVTTTSLSVPATAVTGTAVDLTATVAPSNAVGSVQFKSNGAAIGSPVT
-898 VAGGTATLSHAFDV
+898 VSGGTATLSHSFDA

-923 AGSGFKN
+923 AGAGFKN
-930 SVASAKSIQVS
+930 SVASAKSVQVS
-941 VSDQE
+941 VADQE

-991 GGPEAVTAGVAGLS
+991 GGPEAVTAGAAGLTHS
-1005 HTFTSAGAHSIT
+1005 FTSAGAHSIT
-1017 AVYSGGTGV
+1017 AVYSGGAGV
-1026 VGSSAPARTVNV
+1026 VGSSAQARTVNV
-1038 ADPAPSDVTTETV
+1038 TDPAPSDVTTETV
-1051 VTVPTDAVVNKS
+1051 VTVPGDAVVNKS
-1063 VTLSATVTSVQN
+1063 VTLSATVSSVQN

-1105 TTTGAHSI
+1105 TTTGTHSI
-1113 SAIFS
+1113 SAIYS
-1118 GATGFTGS
+1118 GAAGFTGS
-1126 TSTAQAIQIKAATG
+1126 TSAAHAIQVKAATG

>member
-1 MRRSSAV
+1 MLVRRSSAV

-41 LGCDGYEHPGL
+41 LGCDGYEHL
-52 GSISDE
+52 AVDIADV
-58 FHSTGVTISA
+58 FHSTGVTVSA

-80 RVQPGAMT
+80 RVQPNVMS
-88 VPTSGHAGRSAIRWT
+88 VPTGGHAGRSVGKWT
-103 RMKYDFDIPAGVSLV
+103 RLKYDFDIPAGVSLV
-118 DAQVVAGTSSNLSGA
+118 DAQVVAGTSSNLSGVT
-133 APSVIRIND
+133 PSVIRIND
-142 GGSPDA
+142 GGSPDG
-148 AGTHLRIAGNNQTAD
+148 AGTHLRISGNNQTAD
-163 SNGGGGNG
+163 SNNKGGNG
-171 PSTSKNDDGG
+171 PSTSKNSDGG
-181 IGAEAGKTF
+181 IEVGAGKTF

-198 VIAGGAGSTVQPK
+198 VVAGAAGSTVQPK
-211 LRVTDGNSGSF
+211 LRATDGDSGAF
-222 DSPKNAFT
+222 NSPKNAFT
-230 FLQREKDFFTVAY
+230 FLQYETLWPGY
-243 WERYNCSPHDS
+243 WERYNCSPRDS
-254 RSAGL
+254 SGGGL
-259 NAGGQALATVNIV
+259 NAGGQALATVNV
-272 AQAGTTTAVT
+272 VSQAATSTTVT
-282 SGGSATIGQSTN
+282 SGAAATVGQSTD

-317 GAPVTVVNGVAT
+317 GAPVAVVNGVAT

-351 FLTSTSAAHTVSV
+351 FLTSTSPARTVSV

-369 QTTTSL
+369 QTTASL

-391 NIAPAAEGG
+391 NISPAANGG
-400 TVQFKDGGVDIG
+400 TVQFKDGGIDIG
-412 GSIAVTAGAATLDHT
+412 GPIAVTGGAATLDHT
-427 FTATGTHS
+427 FTTTGSHS

-448 SSSQA
+448 STAQA
-453 QSIEISSSAQ
+453 QTIEISSSAL

-473 TAVTGSAVDLTATV
+473 TAVTGTAVDLTATV
-487 APSNAVGSVQFKSN
+487 APNNAVGTVQFKSN
-501 GAAIGSPVTVTAGVA
+501 GTSIGSPVAVTSGVA
-516 TLSHA
+516 TLSHT
-521 FDVAGAQ
+521 FDTAGAQ

-533 FTAGAGFVSSSAAA
+533 FTASAGFVSSSAPA

-601 IGSPV
+601 IGTPV
-606 TVSGGTATLSH
+606 TV
-617 TFDVAGAQSVT
+617 
-628 ADFTAGAGFVS
+628 
-639 SSAAA
+639 
-644 QTVTVSDPAPVDVET
+644 
-659 TTSLSVPATAITG
+659 TG
-672 TAVDLTATVAP
+672 
-683 NNAVGTVQFKSNGTA
+683 
-698 IGSPVTV
+698 
-705 SSGVATLSHVFDVAG
+705 GVATLSHAFDA
-720 AQSVTADFTAVAGF
+720 
-734 VNSSASAQTVTVSDP
+734 
-749 APVDVETTTSLSVP
+749 
-763 ATAITGSAVD
+763 
-773 LTATVAPN
+773 
-781 NAVGT
+781 
-786 VQFKSNGTAI
+786 
-796 GSPVT
+796 
-801 VAGGTATLSHSFDV
+801 

-838 QTVTVSDPAPADVET
+838 QAVTVSDPAPVDVET

-859 PATAITGSAV
+859 PATAVTGTAV
-869 DLTATVAPNNAVGTV
+869 DLTATVAPNNAVGSV

-898 VAGGTATLSHAFDV
+898 VSGGTATLSHSFDA

-923 AGSGFKN
+923 AGAGFKN
-930 SVASAKSIQVS
+930 SVASAKSVQVS
-941 VSDQE
+941 VADQE

-973 DDAVGV
+973 DDAVGF

-991 GGPEAVTAGVAGLS
+991 GGPEAVTAGAAGLTHS
-1005 HTFTSAGAHSIT
+1005 FTSAGAHSIT
-1017 AVYSGGTGV
+1017 AVYSGGAGV
-1026 VGSSAPARTVNV
+1026 VGSSAQARTVNV
-1038 ADPAPSDVTTETV
+1038 TDPAPSDVTTETV
-1051 VTVPTDAVVNKS
+1051 VTVPGDAVVNKS
-1063 VTLSATVTSVQN
+1063 VTLSATVSSVQN

-1105 TTTGAHSI
+1105 TTTGTHSI
-1113 SAIFS
+1113 SAIYS

-1126 TSTAQAIQIKAATG
+1126 TSTAHAIQIKAATG

>member
-1 MRRSSAV
+1 

-36 SIGFK
+36 TIGFK

-68 PEKVVAGSTFTY
+68 PEKVAAGSTFTY

-148 AGTHLRIAGNNQTAD
+148 AGTHLRISGNNQTAD

-230 FLQREKDFFTVAY
+230 FLQREKDVFTVAY

-259 NAGGQALATVNIV
+259 NAGGQALATVNVVSQV
-272 AQAGTTTAVT
+272 ATTTAVT
-282 SGGSATIGQSTN
+282 SGASATIGQSTD
-294 LVAQVSPAPTGGTVQ
+294 LIAQVSPVPTGGTVQ

-317 GAPVTVVNGVAT
+317 GAPAAVVNGVAT

-351 FLTSTSAAHTVSV
+351 FLTSTSPARTVSV

-369 QTTTSL
+369 QTTTAL

-391 NIAPAAEGG
+391 NISPATDGG
-400 TVQFKDGGVDIG
+400 TVQFKDGGTDIG
-412 GSIAVTAGAATLDHT
+412 GPIAVTAGGATLDHT
-427 FTATGTHS
+427 FTTTGSHS

-448 SSSQA
+448 STAQA
-453 QSIEISSSAQ
+453 QTIEISSSAL

-473 TAVTGSAVDLTATV
+473 A
-487 APSNAVGSVQFKSN
+487 
-501 GAAIGSPVTVTAGVA
+501 
-516 TLSHA
+516 
-521 FDVAGAQ
+521 
-528 SVTAD
+528 
-533 FTAGAGFVSSSAAA
+533 
-547 QTVTV
+547 
-552 SDPAPVDVETTT
+552 
-564 SLSVPATAI
+564 AI
-573 TGTAVDLTAT
+573 TGSAVDLTAT
-583 VAPNNAVGTVQF
+583 VAPNNAVGSVQF

-601 IGSPV
+601 IGTPV
-606 TVSGGTATLSH
+606 AVSAGVATLSH
-617 TFDVAGAQSVT
+617 AFDTAGAQSVT
-628 ADFTAGAGFVS
+628 ADFIAGAGFV
-639 SSAAA
+639 
-644 QTVTVSDPAPVDVET
+644 
-659 TTSLSVPATAITG
+659 G
-672 TAVDLTATVAP
+672 
-683 NNAVGTVQFKSNGTA
+683 
-698 IGSPVTV
+698 
-705 SSGVATLSHVFDVAG
+705 
-720 AQSVTADFTAVAGF
+720 
-734 VNSSASAQTVTVSDP
+734 SSASAQTVTVSDP

-763 ATAITGSAVD
+763 ATAITGAAVD
-773 LTATVAPN
+773 LIATVAPN

-786 VQFKSNGTAI
+786 VQFKSNGTALGSPVTVSGGTATLSHSFDAAGAQSVTADFTAGAGFVSSSASAQTVTVSDPAPIDVETTTSLSVPATAITGAAVDLTATVAPNNAVGSVQFKSNGTAI

-801 VAGGTATLSHSFDV
+801 VSGGTATLSHSFDV

-838 QTVTVSDPAPADVET
+838 QTVTVSDPAPVDVET

-859 PATAITGSAV
+859 PATATTGAAV
-869 DLTATVAPNNAVGTV
+869 DLTATVAPNNAVGSV

-898 VAGGTATLSHAFDV
+898 VSGGTATLSHIFDA

-930 SVASAKSIQVS
+930 SVASAKSVQVS
-941 VSDQE
+941 VADQE

-991 GGPEAVTAGVAGLS
+991 GGPEAVTAGAAGLS

-1017 AVYSGGTGV
+1017 AVYSGGAGV
-1026 VGSSAPARTVNV
+1026 VGSSAQARTVNV
-1038 ADPAPSDVTTETV
+1038 TDPAPSDVTTETV
-1051 VTVPTDAVVNKS
+1051 VTVPADGVVNKS
-1063 VTLSATVTSVQN
+1063 VTLSATVSSVQN

-1087 IGDAVAVVNGIA
+1087 IGDAVPVVNGIA

-1113 SAIFS
+1113 SAIYS
-1118 GATGFTGS
+1118 GAAGFTGS
-1126 TSTAQAIQIKAATG
+1126 TSAAHAIQIKAATG

>member
-41 LGCDGYEHPGL
+41 LGCDGYEHL
-52 GSISDE
+52 AVDIADV
-58 FHSTGVTISA
+58 FHSTGVTVSA

-80 RVQPGAMT
+80 RVQPNVMS
-88 VPTSGHAGRSAIRWT
+88 VPTGGHAGRSVGKWT
-103 RMKYDFDIPAGVSLV
+103 RLKYDFDIAAGVSLV
-118 DAQVVAGTSSNLSGA
+118 DAQVVAGTSSNLSGVT
-133 APSVIRIND
+133 PSVIRIND
-142 GGSPDA
+142 GGSPDG
-148 AGTHLRIAGNNQTAD
+148 AGTHLRISGNNQTAD
-163 SNGGGGNG
+163 SNNKGGNG
-171 PSTSKNDDGG
+171 PSTSKNSDGG
-181 IGAEAGKTF
+181 IEVGAGKTF

-198 VIAGGAGSTVQPK
+198 VVAGAAGSTVQPK
-211 LRVTDGNSGSF
+211 LRATDGDSGAF
-222 DSPKNAFT
+222 NSPKNAFT
-230 FLQREKDFFTVAY
+230 FLQYETLWPGY
-243 WERYNCSPHDS
+243 WERYNCSPRDS
-254 RSAGL
+254 SGGGL
-259 NAGGQALATVNIV
+259 NAGGQALATVNV
-272 AQAGTTTAVT
+272 VSQAATSTTVT
-282 SGGSATIGQSTN
+282 SGAAATVGQSTD

-317 GAPVTVVNGVAT
+317 GAPVAVVNGVAT
-329 LPHTFTAAGDHSIT
+329 LPHTFTAAGGHSIT

-351 FLTSTSAAHTVSV
+351 FLTSTSPARTVSV

-369 QTTTSL
+369 QTTASL

-391 NIAPAAEGG
+391 NISPAANGG
-400 TVQFKDGGVDIG
+400 TVQFKDGGIDIG
-412 GSIAVTAGAATLDHT
+412 GPIAVTGGAATLDHT
-427 FTATGTHS
+427 FTTTGSHS

-448 SSSQA
+448 STAQA
-453 QSIEISSSAQ
+453 QTIEISSSAL

-473 TAVTGSAVDLTATV
+473 TAVTGTAVDLTATV
-487 APSNAVGSVQFKSN
+487 APNNAVGAVQFKSN
-501 GAAIGSPVTVTAGVA
+501 GTSIGSPVAVASGVA

-521 FDVAGAQ
+521 FDVAGAQSVTAEFTAAAGFVSSSASAQTVTVSDPAPVDVVTTTSLSVPATAVTGTAVDLTATVAPNNAVGTVQFKSNGTAIGTPVTVTGGVATLSHAVDVAGAQSVTADFTAAAGFVSSSASAQTVTVSDPAPVDVQTTTSLSVPATAITGTAVDLTATVAPNNVVGTVQFKSNGTAIGTPVTVTGGVATLSHAFDAAGAQ

-533 FTAGAGFVSSSAAA
+533 FTAGAGFVSSSAPA

-552 SDPAPVDVETTT
+552 SDPAPVDVQTTT

-583 VAPNNAVGTVQF
+583 VAPNNAVGSVQF

-606 TVSGGTATLSH
+606 TVSGGTATL
-617 TFDVAGAQSVT
+617 T
-628 ADFTAGAGFVS
+628 
-639 SSAAA
+639 
-644 QTVTVSDPAPVDVET
+644 
-659 TTSLSVPATAITG
+659 
-672 TAVDLTATVAP
+672 
-683 NNAVGTVQFKSNGTA
+683 
-698 IGSPVTV
+698 
-705 SSGVATLSHVFDVAG
+705 
-720 AQSVTADFTAVAGF
+720 
-734 VNSSASAQTVTVSDP
+734 
-749 APVDVETTTSLSVP
+749 
-763 ATAITGSAVD
+763 
-773 LTATVAPN
+773 
-781 NAVGT
+781 
-786 VQFKSNGTAI
+786 
-796 GSPVT
+796 
-801 VAGGTATLSHSFDV
+801 HSFD
-815 AGAQSVT
+815 A
-822 ADFTAG
+822 
-828 AGFVSSSASA
+828 
-838 QTVTVSDPAPADVET
+838 
-853 TTSLSV
+853 
-859 PATAITGSAV
+859 
-869 DLTATVAPNNAVGTV
+869 
-884 QFKSNGTAIGSPVT
+884 
-898 VAGGTATLSHAFDV
+898 

-923 AGSGFKN
+923 AGAGFKN
-930 SVASAKSIQVS
+930 SVASAKSVQVS
-941 VSDQE
+941 VADQE

-991 GGPEAVTAGVAGLS
+991 GGPEAVTAGAAGLTHS
-1005 HTFTSAGAHSIT
+1005 FTSAGAHSIT
-1017 AVYSGGTGV
+1017 AVYSGGAGV
-1026 VGSSAPARTVNV
+1026 VGSSAQARTVNV
-1038 ADPAPSDVTTETV
+1038 TDPAPSDVTTETV
-1051 VTVPTDAVVNKS
+1051 VTAPADAVVNKS
-1063 VTLSATVTSVQN
+1063 VTLSATVSSVQN

-1113 SAIFS
+1113 SAIYS
-1118 GATGFTGS
+1118 GAAGFTGS
-1126 TSTAQAIQIKAATG
+1126 TSTAHAIQVKAATG

>member
-41 LGCDGYEHPGL
+41 LGCDGYEHL
-52 GSISDE
+52 AVDIADV
-58 FHSTGVTISA
+58 FHSTGVTVSA

-80 RVQPGAMT
+80 RVQPNVMS
-88 VPTSGHAGRSAIRWT
+88 VPTGGHAGRSVGKWT
-103 RMKYDFDIPAGVSLV
+103 RLKYDFDIPAGVSLV
-118 DAQVVAGTSSNLSGA
+118 DAQVVAGTSSNLSGVT
-133 APSVIRIND
+133 PSVIRIND
-142 GGSPDA
+142 GGSPDG
-148 AGTHLRIAGNNQTAD
+148 AGTHLRISGNNQTAD
-163 SNGGGGNG
+163 SNNKGGNG
-171 PSTSKNDDGG
+171 PSTSKNSDGG
-181 IGAEAGKTF
+181 IEVGAGKTF

-198 VIAGGAGSTVQPK
+198 VVAGVAGSTVQPK
-211 LRVTDGNSGSF
+211 LRVTDGDSGAF
-222 DSPKNAFT
+222 NSPKNAFT
-230 FLQREKDFFTVAY
+230 FLQYETLWPGY
-243 WERYNCSPHDS
+243 WERYNCSPRDS
-254 RSAGL
+254 SGGGL
-259 NAGGQALATVNIV
+259 NAGGQALATVNVV

-282 SGGSATIGQSTN
+282 SGGSATIGQSTD

-317 GAPVTVVNGVAT
+317 GAPVAVVNGVAA

-427 FTATGTHS
+427 FTTTGTHS

-501 GAAIGSPVTVTAGVA
+501 GTAIGSPVTVSGGTA

-521 FDVAGAQ
+521 FDAAGAQ

-533 FTAGAGFVSSSAAA
+533 FTAGAGFVS
-547 QTVTV
+547 
-552 SDPAPVDVETTT
+552 
-564 SLSVPATAI
+564 
-573 TGTAVDLTAT
+573 
-583 VAPNNAVGTVQF
+583 
-595 KSNGTA
+595 
-601 IGSPV
+601 
-606 TVSGGTATLSH
+606 
-617 TFDVAGAQSVT
+617 
-628 ADFTAGAGFVS
+628 
-639 SSAAA
+639 
-644 QTVTVSDPAPVDVET
+644 
-659 TTSLSVPATAITG
+659 
-672 TAVDLTATVAP
+672 
-683 NNAVGTVQFKSNGTA
+683 
-698 IGSPVTV
+698 
-705 SSGVATLSHVFDVAG
+705 
-720 AQSVTADFTAVAGF
+720 
-734 VNSSASAQTVTVSDP
+734 SSASAQTVTVSDP

-801 VAGGTATLSHSFDV
+801 VAGGTATLSHIFDV

-838 QTVTVSDPAPADVET
+838 QTVTVSDPAPVDIETTTSLSVPATAITGSAVDLTATVAPNNAVGTVQFKSNGAAIGTPVTVSGGTATLSHSFDVAGAQSVTADFTAGAGFVSSSAAAKTVTVSDPAPADVET

-884 QFKSNGTAIGSPVT
+884 QFKSNGAAIGSPVT
-898 VAGGTATLSHAFDV
+898 VAGGTVTLSHIFDV

-1038 ADPAPSDVTTETV
+1038 TDPAPSDVTTETV

>member
-36 SIGFK
+36 TIGFK
-41 LGCDGYEHPGL
+41 LGCDGYEHL
-52 GSISDE
+52 AVDIADV
-58 FHSTGVTISA
+58 FHSTGVTVSA

-80 RVQPGAMT
+80 RVQPNAMS
-88 VPTSGHAGRSAIRWT
+88 VPTGGHAGRSVGKWT
-103 RMKYDFDIPAGVSLV
+103 RLKYDFDIPAGVSLV
-118 DAQVVAGTSSNLSGA
+118 DAQVVAGTSSNLSGVT
-133 APSVIRIND
+133 PSVIRIND
-142 GGSPDA
+142 GGSPDG
-148 AGTHLRIAGNNQTAD
+148 AGTHLRISGSNQTAD
-163 SNGGGGNG
+163 SNNKGGNG
-171 PSTSKNDDGG
+171 PSTSKNSDGG
-181 IGAEAGKTF
+181 IEVGAGKTF

-198 VIAGGAGSTVQPK
+198 VVAGAAGSTVQPK
-211 LRVTDGNSGSF
+211 LRATDGDSGAF
-222 DSPKNAFT
+222 NSPKNAFT
-230 FLQREKDFFTVAY
+230 FLQYETLWPGY
-243 WERYNCSPHDS
+243 WERYNCSPRDS
-254 RSAGL
+254 SGGGL
-259 NAGGQALATVNIV
+259 NAGGQALATVNV
-272 AQAGTTTAVT
+272 VSQAATTTAVT
-282 SGGSATIGQSTN
+282 SGASATIGQSTD
-294 LVAQVSPAPTGGTVQ
+294 LIAQVSPAPTGGTVQ

-317 GAPVTVVNGVAT
+317 GAPVAVANGVAT

-351 FLTSTSAAHTVSV
+351 FLTSTSPARTVSV

-369 QTTTSL
+369 QTTTAL

-391 NIAPAAEGG
+391 NISPATDGG
-400 TVQFKDGGVDIG
+400 TVQFKDGGTDIG
-412 GSIAVTAGAATLDHT
+412 GPIAVTAGGATLDHT
-427 FTATGTHS
+427 FTTTGSHS

-448 SSSQA
+448 STAQA
-453 QSIEISSSAQ
+453 QTIEISSSAL

-473 TAVTGSAVDLTATV
+473 AAITGSAVDLTATV
-487 APSNAVGSVQFKSN
+487 APNNAVGTVQFKSNGTAIGSPVAVSAGVATLSHSFDAAGAQSITADFTAGAGFVSSSASAQTVTVSDPAPVDVETTTSLSVPATAITGAAVDLTATVAPNNAVGTVQFKSNGTAIGSPVTVSGGTATLSHSFDVAGAQSITADFTAGAGFVSSSASAQTVTVSDPAPVDVETTTSLSVPATAVTGTAVDLTATVAPNNAVGTVQFKSN
-501 GAAIGSPVTVTAGVA
+501 GAAIGTPVAVTSGVA

-521 FDVAGAQ
+521 FDAAGAQ

-533 FTAGAGFVSSSAAA
+533 FTAGAGFVSSSASA

-595 KSNGTA
+595 KSNGAA

-606 TVSGGTATLSH
+606 TVS
-617 TFDVAGAQSVT
+617 AGV
-628 ADFTAGAGFVS
+628 
-639 SSAAA
+639 
-644 QTVTVSDPAPVDVET
+644 
-659 TTSLSVPATAITG
+659 
-672 TAVDLTATVAP
+672 
-683 NNAVGTVQFKSNGTA
+683 
-698 IGSPVTV
+698 
-705 SSGVATLSHVFDVAG
+705 
-720 AQSVTADFTAVAGF
+720 
-734 VNSSASAQTVTVSDP
+734 
-749 APVDVETTTSLSVP
+749 
-763 ATAITGSAVD
+763 
-773 LTATVAPN
+773 
-781 NAVGT
+781 
-786 VQFKSNGTAI
+786 
-796 GSPVT
+796 
-801 VAGGTATLSHSFDV
+801 ATLSHSFD
-815 AGAQSVT
+815 A
-822 ADFTAG
+822 
-828 AGFVSSSASA
+828 
-838 QTVTVSDPAPADVET
+838 
-853 TTSLSV
+853 
-859 PATAITGSAV
+859 
-869 DLTATVAPNNAVGTV
+869 
-884 QFKSNGTAIGSPVT
+884 
-898 VAGGTATLSHAFDV
+898 

-930 SVASAKSIQVS
+930 SVASAKSVQVS
-941 VSDQE
+941 VADQE

-991 GGPEAVTAGVAGLS
+991 GGPEAVTAGAAGLS

-1017 AVYSGGTGV
+1017 AVYSGGAGV
-1026 VGSSAPARTVNV
+1026 VGSSAQARTVNV
-1038 ADPAPSDVTTETV
+1038 TDPAPSDVTTETV
-1051 VTVPTDAVVNKS
+1051 VTVPADGVVNKS
-1063 VTLSATVTSVQN
+1063 VTLSATVSSLQN

-1087 IGDAVAVVNGIA
+1087 IGDAVPVVNGIA

-1113 SAIFS
+1113 SAIYS
-1118 GATGFTGS
+1118 GAAGFTGS
-1126 TSTAQAIQIKAATG
+1126 TSAAHAIQIKAATG

>member
-36 SIGFK
+36 TIGFK
-41 LGCDGYEHPGL
+41 LGCDGYEHL
-52 GSISDE
+52 AVDIADV
-58 FHSTGVTISA
+58 FHSTGATVSA

-80 RVQPGAMT
+80 RVQPNVMS
-88 VPTSGHAGRSAIRWT
+88 VPTGGHAGRSVGKWT
-103 RMKYDFDIPAGVSLV
+103 RLKYDFDIPAGVSLV
-118 DAQVVAGTSSNLSGA
+118 DAQVVAGTSSNLSGVT
-133 APSVIRIND
+133 PSVIRIND
-142 GGSPDA
+142 GGSPDG
-148 AGTHLRIAGNNQTAD
+148 AGTHLRISGNNQTAD
-163 SNGGGGNG
+163 SNNKGGNG
-171 PSTSKNDDGG
+171 PSTSKNSDGG
-181 IGAEAGKTF
+181 IEVGAGKTF

-198 VIAGGAGSTVQPK
+198 VVAGAAGSTVQPK
-211 LRVTDGNSGSF
+211 LRATDGDSGAF
-222 DSPKNAFT
+222 NSPKNAFT
-230 FLQREKDFFTVAY
+230 FLQYETLWPGY
-243 WERYNCSPHDS
+243 WERYNCSPRDS
-254 RSAGL
+254 SGGGL
-259 NAGGQALATVNIV
+259 NAGGQALATVNV
-272 AQAGTTTAVT
+272 VSQAATTTAVT
-282 SGGSATIGQSTN
+282 SGASATIGQSTD
-294 LVAQVSPAPTGGTVQ
+294 LVAQVSPVPTGGTVQ

-317 GAPVTVVNGVAT
+317 GAPVAVANGVAT

-351 FLTSTSAAHTVSV
+351 FLTSTSPARTVSV

-369 QTTTSL
+369 QTTTAL

-391 NIAPAAEGG
+391 NISPAADGG
-400 TVQFKDGGVDIG
+400 TVQFKDGGTDIG
-412 GSIAVTAGAATLDHT
+412 GPIAVTAGAATLDHT
-427 FTATGTHS
+427 FTTTGSHS

-448 SSSQA
+448 STAQA
-453 QSIEISSSAQ
+453 QTIEISSSAL

-473 TAVTGSAVDLTATV
+473 AAITGTAVDLTATV
-487 APSNAVGSVQFKSN
+487 APNNAVGSVQFKSN
-501 GAAIGSPVTVTAGVA
+501 GTAIGSPVTVSGGTA
-516 TLSHA
+516 TLSHI
-521 FDVAGAQ
+521 FDAAGAQ
-528 SVTAD
+528 SITAD
-533 FTAGAGFVSSSAAA
+533 FTAGAGFVSSSASA

-573 TGTAVDLTAT
+573 TGAAVDLTAT

-617 TFDVAGAQSVT
+617 SFDAAGAQSVT

-639 SSAAA
+639 SSASA

-672 TAVDLTATVAP
+672 AAVDLTATVAPNNAVGSVQFKSNGTAIGSPVTVSGGTATLSHSFDAAGAQSVTADFTAGAGFVSSSASAQTVTVSDPAPVDVETTTSLSVPATATTGAAVDLTATVAP

-705 SSGVATLSHVFDVAG
+705 S
-720 AQSVTADFTAVAGF
+720 
-734 VNSSASAQTVTVSDP
+734 
-749 APVDVETTTSLSVP
+749 
-763 ATAITGSAVD
+763 
-773 LTATVAPN
+773 
-781 NAVGT
+781 
-786 VQFKSNGTAI
+786 
-796 GSPVT
+796 
-801 VAGGTATLSHSFDV
+801 GGTATLSHIFD
-815 AGAQSVT
+815 A
-822 ADFTAG
+822 
-828 AGFVSSSASA
+828 
-838 QTVTVSDPAPADVET
+838 
-853 TTSLSV
+853 
-859 PATAITGSAV
+859 
-869 DLTATVAPNNAVGTV
+869 
-884 QFKSNGTAIGSPVT
+884 
-898 VAGGTATLSHAFDV
+898 

-930 SVASAKSIQVS
+930 SVASAKSVQVS
-941 VSDQE
+941 VADQE
-946 SVVELNIPTDAKTGV
+946 SVVELNIPTNAKTGV

-985 DGGVAI
+985 DGGGAI
-991 GGPEAVTAGVAGLS
+991 GGPEPVTAGAAGLS

-1017 AVYSGGTGV
+1017 AVYSGGAGV
-1026 VGSSAPARTVNV
+1026 VGSSAQARTVNV
-1038 ADPAPSDVTTETV
+1038 TDPVPSDVTTETV
-1051 VTVPTDAVVNKS
+1051 VTAPADAVVNKS
-1063 VTLSATVTSVQN
+1063 VTLSATVSSVQN

-1113 SAIFS
+1113 LAIYS
-1118 GATGFTGS
+1118 GAAGFTGS
-1126 TSTAQAIQIKAATG
+1126 TSAAHAIQIKAATG

>member
-41 LGCDGYEHPGL
+41 LGCDGYEHL
-52 GSISDE
+52 AVDIADV
-58 FHSTGVTISA
+58 FHSTGVTVSA

-80 RVQPGAMT
+80 RVQPNVMS
-88 VPTSGHAGRSAIRWT
+88 VPTGGHAGRSVGKWT
-103 RMKYDFDIPAGVSLV
+103 RLKYDFDIPAGVSLV
-118 DAQVVAGTSSNLSGA
+118 DAQVVAGTSSNLSGVT
-133 APSVIRIND
+133 PSVIRIND
-142 GGSPDA
+142 GGSPDG
-148 AGTHLRIAGNNQTAD
+148 AGTHLRISGNNQTAD
-163 SNGGGGNG
+163 SNNKGGNG
-171 PSTSKNDDGG
+171 PSTSKNSDGG
-181 IGAEAGKTF
+181 IEVGAGKTF

-198 VIAGGAGSTVQPK
+198 VVAGAAGSTVQPK
-211 LRVTDGNSGSF
+211 LRATDGDSGAF
-222 DSPKNAFT
+222 NSPKNAFT
-230 FLQREKDFFTVAY
+230 FLQYETLWPGY
-243 WERYNCSPHDS
+243 WERYNCSPRDS
-254 RSAGL
+254 SGGGL
-259 NAGGQALATVNIV
+259 NAGGQALATVNV
-272 AQAGTTTAVT
+272 VSQAATSTTVT
-282 SGGSATIGQSTN
+282 SGAAATVGQSTD

-317 GAPVTVVNGVAT
+317 GAPVAVVNGVAT

-351 FLTSTSAAHTVSV
+351 FLTSTSPARTVSV

-369 QTTTSL
+369 QTTASL

-391 NIAPAAEGG
+391 NISPAANGG
-400 TVQFKDGGVDIG
+400 TVQFKDGGIDIG
-412 GSIAVTAGAATLDHT
+412 GPIAVTGGAATLDHT
-427 FTATGTHS
+427 FTTTGSHS

-448 SSSQA
+448 STAQA
-453 QSIEISSSAQ
+453 QTIEISSSSL

-473 TAVTGSAVDLTATV
+473 TAVTGTAVDLTATV
-487 APSNAVGSVQFKSN
+487 APNNAVGTVQFKSN
-501 GAAIGSPVTVTAGVA
+501 GTAIGSPVTVTGGVA
-516 TLSHA
+516 TLSHS

-533 FTAGAGFVSSSAAA
+533 FTAGAGFVSSSASA
-547 QTVTV
+547 QAVTV
-552 SDPAPVDVETTT
+552 SDPAPVDVVTTT
-564 SLSVPATAI
+564 SLSIPATAI

-606 TVSGGTATLSH
+606 TVSAGVATLSH
-617 TFDVAGAQSVT
+617 SFDAAGAQSVT

-639 SSAAA
+639 SSAPAQTVTVSDPAPVDVVTTTSLSVPATAVTGTAVDLTATVAPNNAVGSVQFKSNGTAIGAPVTVSGGTATLSHSFDTAGAQSVTADFTAGAGFVSSAA
-644 QTVTVSDPAPVDVET
+644 SAHTVTVSDPAPVDVET
-659 TTSLSVPATAITG
+659 TTSLSVPATAVTG

-683 NNAVGTVQFKSNGTA
+683 NNAVGSVQFKSNGTA

-705 SSGVATLSHVFDVAG
+705 S
-720 AQSVTADFTAVAGF
+720 
-734 VNSSASAQTVTVSDP
+734 
-749 APVDVETTTSLSVP
+749 
-763 ATAITGSAVD
+763 
-773 LTATVAPN
+773 
-781 NAVGT
+781 
-786 VQFKSNGTAI
+786 
-796 GSPVT
+796 
-801 VAGGTATLSHSFDV
+801 GGTATLSHSFD
-815 AGAQSVT
+815 A
-822 ADFTAG
+822 
-828 AGFVSSSASA
+828 
-838 QTVTVSDPAPADVET
+838 
-853 TTSLSV
+853 
-859 PATAITGSAV
+859 
-869 DLTATVAPNNAVGTV
+869 
-884 QFKSNGTAIGSPVT
+884 
-898 VAGGTATLSHAFDV
+898 

-930 SVASAKSIQVS
+930 SVASAKSVQVS
-941 VSDQE
+941 VADQE

-991 GGPEAVTAGVAGLS
+991 GGPEAVTAGAAGLTHS
-1005 HTFTSAGAHSIT
+1005 FTSAGAHSIT
-1017 AVYSGGTGV
+1017 AVYSGGAGV
-1026 VGSSAPARTVNV
+1026 VGSSAQARTVNV
-1038 ADPAPSDVTTETV
+1038 TDPAPSDVTTETV
-1051 VTVPTDAVVNKS
+1051 VTVPGDAVVNKS
-1063 VTLSATVTSVQN
+1063 VTLSATVSSVQN

-1105 TTTGAHSI
+1105 TTTGTHSI
-1113 SAIFS
+1113 SAIYS

-1126 TSTAQAIQIKAATG
+1126 TSTAHAIQIKAATG

>member
-1 MRRSSAV
+1 MLVRRSSAA

-41 LGCDGYEHPGL
+41 LGCDGYEHL
-52 GSISDE
+52 AVDIADV
-58 FHSTGVTISA
+58 FHSTGVTVSA

-80 RVQPGAMT
+80 RVQPNVMS
-88 VPTSGHAGRSAIRWT
+88 VPTGGHAGRSVGKWT
-103 RMKYDFDIPAGVSLV
+103 RLKYDFDIPAGVSLV
-118 DAQVVAGTSSNLSGA
+118 DAQVVAGTSSNLSGVT
-133 APSVIRIND
+133 PSVIRIND
-142 GGSPDA
+142 GGSADG
-148 AGTHLRIAGNNQTAD
+148 AGTHLRISGNNQAAD
-163 SNGGGGNG
+163 SNNKGGNG
-171 PSTSKNDDGG
+171 PSTSKNSDGG
-181 IGAEAGKTF
+181 IEVGAGKTF

-198 VIAGGAGSTVQPK
+198 VVAGAAGSTVQPK
-211 LRVTDGNSGSF
+211 LRATDGDSGAF
-222 DSPKNAFT
+222 NSPKNAFT
-230 FLQREKDFFTVAY
+230 FLQYETLWPGY
-243 WERYNCSPHDS
+243 WERYNCSPRDS
-254 RSAGL
+254 SGGGL
-259 NAGGQALATVNIV
+259 NAGGQALATVNV
-272 AQAGTTTAVT
+272 VSQAATSTTVT
-282 SGGSATIGQSTN
+282 SGAAATVGQSTD

-317 GAPVTVVNGVAT
+317 GAPVAVVNGVAT

-351 FLTSTSAAHTVSV
+351 FLTSTSPARTVSV

-369 QTTTSL
+369 QTTASL

-391 NIAPAAEGG
+391 NISPAANGG
-400 TVQFKDGGVDIG
+400 TVQFKDGGIDIG
-412 GSIAVTAGAATLDHT
+412 GPIAVTGGAATLDHT
-427 FTATGTHS
+427 FTTTGSHS

-448 SSSQA
+448 STAQA
-453 QSIEISSSAQ
+453 QTIEISSSAL

-473 TAVTGSAVDLTATV
+473 TAVTGTAVDLTATV
-487 APSNAVGSVQFKSN
+487 APNNAVGTVQFKSN
-501 GAAIGSPVTVTAGVA
+501 GTSIGSPVAVTSGVA
-516 TLSHA
+516 TLSHT
-521 FDVAGAQ
+521 FDTAGAQ

-533 FTAGAGFVSSSAAA
+533 FTASAGFVSSSAPA

-583 VAPNNAVGTVQF
+583 VAPNNAVGSVQF

-606 TVSGGTATLSH
+606 TVTGGVATLSH
-617 TFDVAGAQSVT
+617 AFDVAGAQSVT

-639 SSAAA
+639 SSAPA
-644 QTVTVSDPAPVDVET
+644 QTVTVSDPAPVDVQT

-698 IGSPVTV
+698 IGTPVTV
-705 SSGVATLSHVFDVAG
+705 TGGVATLSHAFDA
-720 AQSVTADFTAVAGF
+720 
-734 VNSSASAQTVTVSDP
+734 
-749 APVDVETTTSLSVP
+749 
-763 ATAITGSAVD
+763 
-773 LTATVAPN
+773 
-781 NAVGT
+781 
-786 VQFKSNGTAI
+786 
-796 GSPVT
+796 
-801 VAGGTATLSHSFDV
+801 

-838 QTVTVSDPAPADVET
+838 QAVTVSDPAPVDVET

-859 PATAITGSAV
+859 PATAVTGTAV
-869 DLTATVAPNNAVGTV
+869 DLTATVAPNNAVGSV

-898 VAGGTATLSHAFDV
+898 VSGGTATLSHSFDA

-923 AGSGFKN
+923 AGAGFKN
-930 SVASAKSIQVS
+930 SVASAKSVQVS
-941 VSDQE
+941 VADQE

-973 DDAVGV
+973 DDAVGF

-991 GGPEAVTAGVAGLS
+991 GGPEAVTAGAAGLTHS
-1005 HTFTSAGAHSIT
+1005 FTSAGAHSIT
-1017 AVYSGGTGV
+1017 AVYSGGAGV
-1026 VGSSAPARTVNV
+1026 VGSSAQARTVNV
-1038 ADPAPSDVTTETV
+1038 TDPAPSDVTTETV
-1051 VTVPTDAVVNKS
+1051 VTVPGDAVVNKS
-1063 VTLSATVTSVQN
+1063 VTLSATVSSVQN

-1105 TTTGAHSI
+1105 TTTGTHSI
-1113 SAIFS
+1113 SAIYS

-1126 TSTAQAIQIKAATG
+1126 TSTAHAIQIKAATG